1 MAVNDFIVNLVAG
14 LSKTKSK
21 QQIKSDAKSLG
32 DMKFVKLIGNLDMPK
47 TRKAIKA
54 QLKGLNN
61 LTFNITPNVNTK
73 GVQTATKQAINNAQ
87 RVANNNKVHLNFDTS
102 KQQLVN
108 QIKILGR
115 NNNKLFN
122 NHEMTAKYN
131 QLLNAA
137 NVAKSTGELKTL
149 RGELSAFK
157 TELVATNNAGMT
169 WGSKFKESVKSYTKF
184 FSGASLVYAISNQV
198 RNAATEAKTLDD
210 SLVNLQKVTDEI
222 SDRDALYKYFDK
234 SLSKAQELNVKVGSL
249 IDAVTELKKLGWD
262 LDDAELGAKWANI
275 LSNVGDVDIDTA
287 IGSIKTSIASF
298 DEIGGYG
305 NDQMDKKLEAYTD
318 LINNMSNKY
327 SIDAEG
333 LAESIRLSAGT
344 LTEAHMSIEQAATM
358 FATANKY
365 YNDPSYLGNTA
376 KIGSLRMRASS
387 GDTDAIEELQ
397 EMGEEVDDLAT
408 ATSNLREKLMAL
420 TGVDIMEDEHTF
432 KSYYDQ
438 LYEISQ
444 VMDKLDDT
452 SRANVLET
460 MFGKSRSAA
469 GAAILS
475 GMKESASAYED
486 AINSAGSATEEYQTW
501 MTSADAACQRFS
513 NTLTE
518 TYQSIINGN
527 TVRDLANLGSAV
539 LEFAN
544 NWGIVEGT
552 LKGVIALNL
561 GKFIATGGMALITA
575 TKQVE
580 QYGKALQMASN
591 VPNGNLS
598 ARFQALKSIAQATS
612 TLTTEQLRNVLATNT
627 LTQADRVRILQMQ
640 GMTKE
645 MALQKLAEMNLTQA
659 TNAQTAANTT
669 STASTFSLKAA
680 MTGLGATLKSVFL
693 SNPVGI
699 VLMGISLGVSAVTSA
714 VSKHNQAVEEAR
726 QKAKE
731 AADAANTLGDEIA
744 TLANKYIQLS
754 DAVKTDASAKEDLM
768 TTQTE
773 LLKKLGLEGESID
786 DLIAKYG
793 SLSNAIKQASID
805 SLKNQQTDLIAG
817 VNAAKE
823 ELMDVAKDNFWGT
836 NNIISASG
844 EEAVKAFKELEKA
857 GVIDSGSYG
866 TGGGQLVLIGDDT
879 VEGALENYKKL
890 EDAVNALRD
899 SEAFTADELSDNSL
913 FNSIY
918 SRYSEMKE
926 SVEAY
931 NSSIDNLNENLAQQ
945 TMLTALQGNELPKT
959 EEDFNKFKQEL
970 IDTAVAS
977 EQFIGNEKEITDA
990 INNYLSTV
998 PEFEGYY
1005 SIPLENELDK
1015 VDELLN
1021 QEDFSK
1027 TFTDTLAQVQALSD
1041 GLDQLDKIYADV
1053 YDKEDFDWSSI
1064 LNNDGFKEAFG
1075 NMTNVTEEYKNAYDD
1090 FIETIS
1096 NNPSDL
1102 SACQSAFDNLATAY
1116 IYNSDALKN
1125 VTEETKASTIAMLSQ
1140 MGVVNAAEV
1149 VNYRL
1154 GASESYAA
1162 DTGKDL
1168 ESATLSE
1175 ITAFAKEADMSDIT
1189 KASLAAY
1196 VIEKIHAASITIT
1209 TSADI
1214 NNLTALCSQLGVAGT
1229 ALAQFARL
1237 KAIAMDTSGKYTD
1250 GYKEYATTAA
1260 DQILQNAVNAAQTK
1274 YTPQFGG
1281 GSATSKAMDDAAKS
1295 AKKASDTAKETAQ
1308 TLDWIETKLKL
1319 ASKETEKL
1327 SKSFDKAFGMN
1338 QTRERYHA
1346 YISQIESEIHDN
1358 TTAAQVYQEK
1368 LNQIGL
1374 SYEWIAKIQS
1384 GAFSIDSITD
1394 ENLKTQISEYQ
1405 TYSDKLNSCYDT
1417 IESLEEERLQA
1428 SVNYAEKLI
1437 DSHEKE
1443 IDSINKLIDRRKAL
1457 VSLKEAFGLSASKS
1471 DLKYQQDQYEQEIDA
1486 LERQNKEIYD
1496 LMWTTTYGDE
1506 AWQKYNDQMIENTS
1520 SIQDL
1525 TQSLADLASE
1535 MANLPIDKY
1544 EKALDKISA
1553 KNDLLDAKLENATSD
1568 KVKSKII
1575 GSQLKLTRKK
1585 DNSAQS
1591 AAKTTQSNLNQ
1602 SVKDLKTATKKDNNI
1617 PVYNVDASG
1626 PNVKARTAVND
1637 YYKKVQ
1643 NYTKAKKQIPASLIS
1658 KISGDGYSTL
1668 SKACANYNAALVA
1681 NDTAQATAALSRE
1694 TIRQEL
1700 ADLAEQR
1707 ASLAKTTADFKV
1719 EKYDSKDEL
1728 YDAKLDNATS
1738 TSSKNKLIDR
1748 KISNINNRQS
1758 AYNTAVKTDNKNIK
1772 SAQKNISK
1780 IKSTKKNK
1788 KILASIKKAAKA
1800 GKRIS
1805 QSLLNKAAKLN
1816 DGGKLYDACI
1826 QYNAYLD
1833 AKEADKVT
1841 ADLYKE
1847 TAKQDKATLA
1857 KEKFD
1862 NIASKY
1868 DNKISS
1874 NEQKK
1879 TEINN
1884 RISLVEEFGG
1894 QANVS
1899 DYKSLISA
1907 ENGEYKKLIKEREE
1921 LRRNLEESVVN
1932 GSIKKGSDEWYDMV
1946 AKINDVTNAI
1956 DESIRSIKQYQNALR
1971 QLKWD
1976 TFDKSLETVKRV
1988 NSEADYYID
1997 LLSHKDMT
2005 NKDTGNFTEYGIA
2018 TIGLH
2023 KTNYDNYIAQAEA
2036 YQSEYDKIMKQ
2047 IEKGELS
2054 ASDENVIQRLRDL
2067 QDAHREAKKSA
2078 EDELESI
2085 NDLVKQGYE
2094 AQTDALSKLIEKY
2107 KKLKDSELDAY
2118 KYQKEI
2124 AEKTKQIA
2132 SLQKQL
2138 IPYSNNDTEE
2148 SRAQIQKLKVELENA
2163 KSDLKD
2169 TQYEKFISD
2178 TEDML
2183 DDLMTDYQKFIDE
2196 KLNDTN
2202 TILDEIKTL
2211 LGSDIIET
2219 IKGLDSNLTNDTKD
2233 QIGSSTTNGGDGG
2246 QAAKDYVHNTVTN
2259 DQNKVNS
2266 KTDTSS
2272 YDPAKEADIAKK
2284 KNGIAQKKKA
2294 INGQRQSFQNQIK
2307 ELESQL
2313 KQLYGEL
2320 NSIENKYQFEKSSTK
2335 NKDKLQDLKNNYI
2348 EKKSG
2353 LNAMIQD
2360 VTHNKDMLQQF
2371 IADLDKQSAQLDK
2384 DLASINGYEKGSEH
2398 IDKRQLAWTQEN
2410 KRELIYRAADG
2421 ALLTELNPGDKVFTN
2436 EMTENLWELAKT
2448 NPSLLYSSTNFVPKL
2463 PDIAKSACTSTIVEV
2478 GDIVMNSV
2486 NDPETFGRQL
2496 REEILKNGKTTQCI
2510 TEAVSAKQLG
2520 KNGVGNARLY
2530 K

>member
-1 MAVNDFIVNLVAG
+1 MIFKTMTNTSGKTGIQPNNFISGLFNGDLFKKQTFSLSEVLSTSDVDAIKAYNKQIDNCVTSQTAFNRTMLNTSKEAQNVVAAANGNKVALDGLTKSSKAAELGMKALAMAGNMLLIYALTSAVDIIYKCATASDRLAESAAQMGSEFVSTKSDISDYKTKIKELYQTINDDTSSYEDTYNARQELLKIQDEMIDKFGDEADAVKLVTDAINGQTDSLDTLTQDKWQETVNAFNSDRGKGWTEKVADAFANIGHGNNFQRMIDEMEDTEVTFHMIPMYGDDTYEEFSKKLKEDFGADITRTERDDAIT
-14 LSKTKSK
+14 LSGDLDTIYKQLLNIQTLAKGMGIDDTFLNDLGNQADETKSK
-21 QQIKSDAKSLG
+21 
-32 DMKFVKLIGNLDMPK
+32 LDEYQEMYSQHVLYDK
-47 TRKAIKA
+47 I
-54 QLKGLNN
+54 
-61 LTFNITPNVNTK
+61 FNSEDYEK
-73 GVQTATKQAINNAQ
+73 
-87 RVANNNKVHLNFDTS
+87 
-102 KQQLVN
+102 
-108 QIKILGR
+108 
-115 NNNKLFN
+115 
-122 NHEMTAKYN
+122 
-131 QLLNAA
+131 
-137 NVAKSTGELKTL
+137 
-149 RGELSAFK
+149 
-157 TELVATNNAGMT
+157 
-169 WGSKFKESVKSYTKF
+169 
-184 FSGASLVYAISNQV
+184 
-198 RNAATEAKTLDD
+198 
-210 SLVNLQKVTDEI
+210 
-222 SDRDALYKYFDK
+222 
-234 SLSKAQELNVKVGSL
+234 
-249 IDAVTELKKLGWD
+249 
-262 LDDAELGAKWANI
+262 
-275 LSNVGDVDIDTA
+275 
-287 IGSIKTSIASF
+287 SF
-298 DEIGGYG
+298 DEI
-305 NDQMDKKLEAYTD
+305 NKAYE
-318 LINNMSNKY
+318 KY
-327 SIDAEG
+327 QDAFASGDE
-333 LAESIRLSAGT
+333 ESIEKAKQNYAEIVQSATKG
-344 LTEAHMSIEQAATM
+344 LDDQSVIDYFNSM
-358 FATANKY
+358 Y
-365 YNDPSYLGNTA
+365 PD
-376 KIGSLRMRASS
+376 
-387 GDTDAIEELQ
+387 LQ
-397 EMGEEVDDLAT
+397 EVVGGWEFEVKFKAAVDDD
-408 ATSNLREKLMAL
+408 S
-420 TGVDIMEDEHTF
+420 
-432 KSYYDQ
+432 
-438 LYEISQ
+438 
-444 VMDKLDDT
+444 DDF
-452 SRANVLET
+452 E
-460 MFGKSRSAA
+460 
-469 GAAILS
+469 
-475 GMKESASAYED
+475 
-486 AINSAGSATEEYQTW
+486 
-501 MTSADAACQRFS
+501 
-513 NTLTE
+513 
-518 TYQSIINGN
+518 
-527 TVRDLANLGSAV
+527 
-539 LEFAN
+539 
-544 NWGIVEGT
+544 
-552 LKGVIALNL
+552 KGV
-561 GKFIATGGMALITA
+561 
-575 TKQVE
+575 Q
-580 QYGKALQMASN
+580 
-591 VPNGNLS
+591 
-598 ARFQALKSIAQATS
+598 
-612 TLTTEQLRNVLATNT
+612 
-627 LTQADRVRILQMQ
+627 
-640 GMTKE
+640 
-645 MALQKLAEMNLTQA
+645 
-659 TNAQTAANTT
+659 
-669 STASTFSLKAA
+669 
-680 MTGLGATLKSVFL
+680 
-693 SNPVGI
+693 
-699 VLMGISLGVSAVTSA
+699 
-714 VSKHNQAVEEAR
+714 
-726 QKAKE
+726 
-731 AADAANTLGDEIA
+731 
-744 TLANKYIQLS
+744 
-754 DAVKTDASAKEDLM
+754 
-768 TTQTE
+768 
-773 LLKKLGLEGESID
+773 
-786 DLIAKYG
+786 
-793 SLSNAIKQASID
+793 
-805 SLKNQQTDLIAG
+805 
-817 VNAAKE
+817 
-823 ELMDVAKDNFWGT
+823 
-836 NNIISASG
+836 
-844 EEAVKAFKELEKA
+844 
-857 GVIDSGSYG
+857 
-866 TGGGQLVLIGDDT
+866 
-879 VEGALENYKKL
+879 
-890 EDAVNALRD
+890 DAVNKFDTIEDIKNYNPKVATDEQKDAYLQLKQY
-899 SEAFTADELSDNSL
+899 ADEYGLTLDQLIDKLVQLGLLQSQSKSDLLNKLIPSKSSPTAGVASVLTDTMDGVDADEATKWVESLTEEEAKLANSKDFENALEEQKKKLNGASLSADDYAAAL
-913 FNSIY
+913 QAV
-918 SRYSEMKE
+918 K
-926 SVEAY
+926 
-931 NSSIDNLNENLAQQ
+931 DKQNENSEE
-945 TMLTALQGNELPKT
+945 TPISFT
-959 EEDFNKFKQEL
+959 E
-970 IDTAVAS
+970 
-977 EQFIGNEKEITDA
+977 A
-990 INNYLSTV
+990 IS
-998 PEFEGYY
+998 
-1005 SIPLENELDK
+1005 
-1015 VDELLN
+1015 
-1021 QEDFSK
+1021 
-1027 TFTDTLAQVQALSD
+1027 QVQALSE

-1053 YDKEDFDWSSI
+1053 YNKEDFDWSSI
-1064 LNNDGFKEAFG
+1064 LNNDDFKEQFG
-1075 NMTNVTEEYKNAYDD
+1075 SLKNTTEEYANAYNN
-1090 FIETIS
+1090 FIKTVS
-1096 NNPSDL
+1096 NSPSDL
-1102 SACQSAFDNLATAY
+1102 SACQSAFDNLASAY

-1125 VTEETKASTIAMLSQ
+1125 VTEETKTATVAMLEQ
-1140 MGVVNAAEV
+1140 MGVAN
-1149 VNYRL
+1149 
-1154 GASESYAA
+1154 ASEIVDYQLAASKEYAA
-1162 DTGKDL
+1162 QTGRDL
-1168 ESATLSE
+1168 KNATLE
-1175 ITAFAKEADMSDIT
+1175 ELVAFAQEADMSDVT
-1189 KASLAAY
+1189 KASLASYIA
-1196 VIEKIHAASITIT
+1196 EKIRAASITIT

-1214 NNLTALCSQLGVAGT
+1214 ANLTALCSQLGVAGT
-1229 ALAQFARL
+1229 ALQQFARL

-1260 DQILQNAVNAAQTK
+1260 DQILQNAVNKATNAYKPQVNYSGGASTK
-1274 YTPQFGG
+1274 
-1281 GSATSKAMDDAAKS
+1281 SAIDKANKAAKDS
-1295 AKKASDTAKETAQ
+1295 AKDAKETAQ
-1308 TLDWIETKLKL
+1308 DIDWIETKLKL

-1346 YISQIESEIHDN
+1346 YISQIESEIQDN

-1457 VSLKEAFGLSASKS
+1457 VSLKKTFGLSASKS

-1568 KVKSKII
+1568 KAKSKII

-1617 PVYNVDASG
+1617 SVYNVDASG

-1681 NDTAQATAALSRE
+1681 NDTAQETAALSRE

-1707 ASLAKTTADFKV
+1707 ASLAKTTADSKV

-1879 TEINN
+1879 TKINN
-1884 RISLVEEFGG
+1884 RISLVEEFGE

-1907 ENGEYKKLIKEREE
+1907 ENGEYKKLIKKREE

-1932 GSIKKGSDEWYDMV
+1932 GSIKKGSDEWYEMV
-1946 AKINDVTNAI
+1946 SAINEVTNAI

-1976 TFDKSLETVKRV
+1976 TFDKSMETVKRV

-2005 NKDTGNFTEYGIA
+2005 DKDTGNFTEYGIA

-2067 QDAHREAKKSA
+2067 QNAHREAKKSA

-2107 KKLKDSELDAY
+2107 KKLKDSELEAY

-2138 IPYSNNDTEE
+2138 TAYTGNNSEE
-2148 SRAQIQKLKVELENA
+2148 SRATIQKLKVELENA

-2183 DDLMTDYQKFIDE
+2183 DDLISDYQEFIDE
-2196 KLNDTN
+2196 KINDTN
-2202 TILDEIKTL
+2202 TILDSIKEL
-2211 LGSDIIET
+2211 LGGNDGIIAT
-2219 IKGLDSNLTNDTKD
+2219 LKSLDSTLTNTTKD
-2233 QIGSSTTNGGDGG
+2233 QIDSSTTNGGDGG
-2246 QAAKDYVHNTVTN
+2246 QGAKDYVNNTVTN
-2259 DQNKVNS
+2259 DRNTINS
-2266 KTDTSS
+2266 SPKTGLLRPTAVGTITLDNSLES
-2272 YDPAKEADIAKK
+2272 KK
-2284 KNGIAQKKKA
+2284 KNTTSIDDKLKNEKKA
-2294 INGQRQSFQNQIK
+2294 VKDAINSGKSRSKKLTDKENQ
-2307 ELESQL
+2307 E
-2313 KQLYGEL
+2313 
-2320 NSIENKYQFEKSSTK
+2320 
-2335 NKDKLQDLKNNYI
+2335 
-2348 EKKSG
+2348 
-2353 LNAMIQD
+2353 
-2360 VTHNKDMLQQF
+2360 H
-2371 IADLDKQSAQLDK
+2371 ADLWKYIVKNYGRTPTNKMYKKLGDILGVKTDDTVTSKQKTAILNRMK
-2384 DLASINGYEKGSEH
+2384 FNGYKKGSEH
-2398 IDKRQLAWTQEN
+2398 IDKSQLAWTQED
-2410 KRELIYRAADG
+2410 KREMIYRASDG
-2421 ALLTELNPGDKVFTN
+2421 AVLTKLNPGDKVFTN
-2436 EMTENLWELAKT
+2436 EMTENLWKMAQM
-2448 NPSLLYSSTNFVPKL
+2448 NPSLLTSGINYMPNL
-2463 PDIAKSACTSTIVEV
+2463 PEITKSAGTYTIVEV
-2478 GDIVMNSV
+2478 GDIVMNGV
-2486 NDPETFGRQL
+2486 NDVETFGRQL
-2496 REEILKNGKTTQCI
+2496 REEILRNGKTTQCI

-2520 KNGVGNARLY
+2520 KNRNSIGNARLY

>member
-1 MAVNDFIVNLVAG
+1 MIFKTMTNTSGKTGIQPNNFISG
-14 LSKTKSK
+14 LFNGDLFKK
-21 QQIKSDAKSLG
+21 QTFSLSEVLSTSDV
-32 DMKFVKLIGNLDMPK
+32 D
-47 TRKAIKA
+47 AIKA
-54 QLKGLNN
+54 YNKQIDNCV
-61 LTFNITPNVNTK
+61 TS
-73 GVQTATKQAINNAQ
+73 QTAFNRTMLNTSKEAQNVVAAANGNKVALDGLTKSSKAAELGMKALAMAGNMLLIYALTSAVDIIYKCATASDRLAESAAQMGSEFVSTKSDISDYKTKIKELYQTINDDTSSYEDTYNARQELLKIQDEMIDKFGDEADAVKLVTDAINGQTDSLDTLTQDKWQETVNAFNSDRGKGWTEKVADAFANIGHGNNFQ
-87 RVANNNKVHLNFDTS
+87 RMIDEMEDTEVTFHMIPMYGDDTYEEFS
-102 KQQLVN
+102 K
-108 QIKILGR
+108 
-115 NNNKLFN
+115 KLKEDFGADITRT
-122 NHEMTAKYN
+122 ERDDAITLSGDLDTIYK
-131 QLLNAA
+131 QLLNIQTLAKGMGIDDTFLNDLGNQA
-137 NVAKSTGELKTL
+137 DEAKSK
-149 RGELSAFK
+149 
-157 TELVATNNAGMT
+157 
-169 WGSKFKESVKSYTKF
+169 
-184 FSGASLVYAISNQV
+184 
-198 RNAATEAKTLDD
+198 LDEYQEMY
-210 SLVNLQKVTDEI
+210 SQHV
-222 SDRDALYKYFDK
+222 LYDK
-234 SLSKAQELNVKVGSL
+234 IFNSEDYEK
-249 IDAVTELKKLGWD
+249 
-262 LDDAELGAKWANI
+262 
-275 LSNVGDVDIDTA
+275 
-287 IGSIKTSIASF
+287 SF
-298 DEIGGYG
+298 DEI
-305 NDQMDKKLEAYTD
+305 NKAYE
-318 LINNMSNKY
+318 KY
-327 SIDAEG
+327 QDAFASGDE
-333 LAESIRLSAGT
+333 ESIEKAKQNYAEIVQSATKG
-344 LTEAHMSIEQAATM
+344 LDDQSVIDYFNSM
-358 FATANKY
+358 Y
-365 YNDPSYLGNTA
+365 PD
-376 KIGSLRMRASS
+376 
-387 GDTDAIEELQ
+387 LQ
-397 EMGEEVDDLAT
+397 EVVGGWEFEVKFKAAVDDD
-408 ATSNLREKLMAL
+408 S
-420 TGVDIMEDEHTF
+420 
-432 KSYYDQ
+432 
-438 LYEISQ
+438 
-444 VMDKLDDT
+444 DDF
-452 SRANVLET
+452 E
-460 MFGKSRSAA
+460 
-469 GAAILS
+469 
-475 GMKESASAYED
+475 
-486 AINSAGSATEEYQTW
+486 
-501 MTSADAACQRFS
+501 
-513 NTLTE
+513 
-518 TYQSIINGN
+518 
-527 TVRDLANLGSAV
+527 
-539 LEFAN
+539 
-544 NWGIVEGT
+544 
-552 LKGVIALNL
+552 KGV
-561 GKFIATGGMALITA
+561 
-575 TKQVE
+575 Q
-580 QYGKALQMASN
+580 
-591 VPNGNLS
+591 
-598 ARFQALKSIAQATS
+598 
-612 TLTTEQLRNVLATNT
+612 
-627 LTQADRVRILQMQ
+627 
-640 GMTKE
+640 
-645 MALQKLAEMNLTQA
+645 
-659 TNAQTAANTT
+659 
-669 STASTFSLKAA
+669 
-680 MTGLGATLKSVFL
+680 
-693 SNPVGI
+693 
-699 VLMGISLGVSAVTSA
+699 
-714 VSKHNQAVEEAR
+714 
-726 QKAKE
+726 
-731 AADAANTLGDEIA
+731 
-744 TLANKYIQLS
+744 
-754 DAVKTDASAKEDLM
+754 
-768 TTQTE
+768 
-773 LLKKLGLEGESID
+773 
-786 DLIAKYG
+786 
-793 SLSNAIKQASID
+793 
-805 SLKNQQTDLIAG
+805 
-817 VNAAKE
+817 
-823 ELMDVAKDNFWGT
+823 
-836 NNIISASG
+836 
-844 EEAVKAFKELEKA
+844 
-857 GVIDSGSYG
+857 
-866 TGGGQLVLIGDDT
+866 
-879 VEGALENYKKL
+879 
-890 EDAVNALRD
+890 DAVNKFDTIEDIKNYNPKVATDEQKDAYLQLKQY
-899 SEAFTADELSDNSL
+899 ADEYGLTLDQLIDKLVQLGLLQSQSKSDLLNKLIPSKSSPTAGVASVLTDTMDGVDADEATKWVESLTEEEAKLANSKDFENALEEQKKKLNGASLSADDYAAAL
-913 FNSIY
+913 QAV
-918 SRYSEMKE
+918 K
-926 SVEAY
+926 
-931 NSSIDNLNENLAQQ
+931 DKQNENS
-945 TMLTALQGNELPKT
+945 
-959 EEDFNKFKQEL
+959 EETP
-970 IDTAVAS
+970 IS
-977 EQFIGNEKEITDA
+977 STD
-990 INNYLSTV
+990 I
-998 PEFEGYY
+998 
-1005 SIPLENELDK
+1005 
-1015 VDELLN
+1015 
-1021 QEDFSK
+1021 
-1027 TFTDTLAQVQALSD
+1027 LAQVQALST

-1260 DQILQNAVNAAQTK
+1260 DQILQNAVNAAQIK

-1346 YISQIESEIHDN
+1346 YISQIESEIQDN

-1457 VSLKEAFGLSASKS
+1457 VSLKETFGLSASKS

-1568 KVKSKII
+1568 KAKSKII

-1602 SVKDLKTATKKDNNI
+1602 SVKDLRTATKKDNNI
-1617 PVYNVDASG
+1617 SVYNVDALG

-1668 SKACANYNAALVA
+1668 SKVCANYNAALVA
-1681 NDTAQATAALSRE
+1681 NDTAQETAALSRE

-1707 ASLAKTTADFKV
+1707 ASLAKTTADSKV

-2005 NKDTGNFTEYGIA
+2005 DKDTGNFTEYGIA
-2018 TIGLH
+2018 AIGLH
-2023 KTNYDNYIAQAEA
+2023 KTNYDSYIAQAEA

-2183 DDLMTDYQKFIDE
+2183 DDLMSDYQEFIDE
-2196 KLNDTN
+2196 KINDTN
-2202 TILDEIKTL
+2202 TILDSIKEL
-2211 LGSDIIET
+2211 LGGNDGIIAT
-2219 IKGLDSNLTNDTKD
+2219 LKSLDSSLTNTTKD
-2233 QIGSSTTNGGDGG
+2233 QIDSSTTNGGDGG
-2246 QAAKDYVHNTVTN
+2246 QGAKDYVNNTVTN
-2259 DQNKVNS
+2259 DRNTINS
-2266 KTDTSS
+2266 SHKTGLLRPTAVGTITLDNSLES
-2272 YDPAKEADIAKK
+2272 KK
-2284 KNGIAQKKKA
+2284 KNTTSIDDKLKTEKKA
-2294 INGQRQSFQNQIK
+2294 VKDAINSGKSRSK
-2307 ELESQL
+2307 KLTD
-2313 KQLYGEL
+2313 K
-2320 NSIENKYQFEKSSTK
+2320 ENKE
-2335 NKDKLQDLKNNYI
+2335 
-2348 EKKSG
+2348 
-2353 LNAMIQD
+2353 
-2360 VTHNKDMLQQF
+2360 H
-2371 IADLDKQSAQLDK
+2371 ADLWKYIVKNYGRTPTNKMYKKLGGILGVKTDDTVTSKQKTAILNRMK
-2384 DLASINGYEKGSEH
+2384 FNGYKKGSEH
-2398 IDKRQLAWTQEN
+2398 IDKSQLAWTQEN

-2436 EMTENLWELAKT
+2436 EMTENLWKMAQM
-2448 NPSLLYSSTNFVPKL
+2448 NPSLLTSGINYMPNL
-2463 PDIAKSACTSTIVEV
+2463 PEITKSAGTSTIVEV
-2478 GDIVMNSV
+2478 GDIVMNGV
-2486 NDPETFGRQL
+2486 NDVETFGRQL
-2496 REEILKNGKTTQCI
+2496 REEILRNGKTTQCI

>member
-1 MAVNDFIVNLVAG
+1 MTFKTWINDLRDVQSVINNISNTRVIIDGATGLLNTSSLKEMSSAVSG
-14 LSKTKSK
+14 LSKEQALLVLSTKNLNAA
-21 QQIKSDAKSLG
+21 QQEQVLLAAGIISSENSITASAISQALAKTQLSATEKEALLTKLGLIDATTGEAIANATCTKEELLKALATKG
-32 DMKFVKLIGNLDMPK
+32 IIGADADAIISSIGLTSANSAQAISFDLL
-47 TRKAIKA
+47 TASIWANIKA
-54 QLKGLNN
+54 LGKWLITNHVGWAILGGTAIFGLVKAYDALTDSVEEVEERTENLLESYNSAISEANSNAKTIESLADRYETLSKGVNN
-61 LTFNITPNVNTK
+61 LGENVS
-73 GVQTATKQAINNAQ
+73 
-87 RVANNNKVHLNFDTS
+87 LTS
-102 KQQLVN
+102 DEYSEYNDIVN
-108 QIKILGR
+108 QIADMFPTLITGYTDEGNAILSLKGNVEKLRDAYKEAQTEAYNLLIVSGEDSDGNDIISNYKNQINGKESSLSKTSSYINGEGGAKDAIDIITRLTGTLTPDEFRDTYNELYEQYKNIWNSDKIQDALKSSGFEELSHAP
-115 NNNKLFN
+115 KWGEL
-122 NHEMTAKYN
+122 TSDDLAK
-131 QLLNAA
+131 
-137 NVAKSTGELKTL
+137 VKSTAQATIQTYKAEIDSQLKNVDTLANAYLMTNEDYSKLNEQSQTAASLIVNSITEDIANGFKTKEDVGAYVANIASKIRDNPDLNKSLVDLFTEDFSSMSVDEVKSKLDGYINTIAKVLNEDPVELKIRLGFDDYDDVEPLKTKVQGFL
-149 RGELSAFK
+149 KDEFDDKVGELS
-157 TELVATNNAGMT
+157 
-169 WGSKFKESVKSYTKF
+169 
-184 FSGASLVYAISNQV
+184 
-198 RNAATEAKTLDD
+198 LDD
-210 SLVNLQKVTDEI
+210 LQV
-222 SDRDALYKYFDK
+222 
-234 SLSKAQELNVKVGSL
+234 
-249 IDAVTELKKLGWD
+249 
-262 LDDAELGAKWANI
+262 
-275 LSNVGDVDIDTA
+275 
-287 IGSIKTSIASF
+287 AS
-298 DEIGGYG
+298 
-305 NDQMDKKLEAYTD
+305 KLE
-318 LINNMSNKY
+318 I
-327 SIDAEG
+327 
-333 LAESIRLSAGT
+333 
-344 LTEAHMSIEQAATM
+344 
-358 FATANKY
+358 
-365 YNDPSYLGNTA
+365 P
-376 KIGSLRMRASS
+376 
-387 GDTDAIEELQ
+387 
-397 EMGEEVDDLAT
+397 
-408 ATSNLREKLMAL
+408 
-420 TGVDIMEDEHTF
+420 
-432 KSYYDQ
+432 
-438 LYEISQ
+438 
-444 VMDKLDDT
+444 
-452 SRANVLET
+452 
-460 MFGKSRSAA
+460 
-469 GAAILS
+469 
-475 GMKESASAYED
+475 
-486 AINSAGSATEEYQTW
+486 
-501 MTSADAACQRFS
+501 
-513 NTLTE
+513 
-518 TYQSIINGN
+518 
-527 TVRDLANLGSAV
+527 
-539 LEFAN
+539 
-544 NWGIVEGT
+544 EGT
-552 LKGVIALNL
+552 LLSWDELKQKIEE
-561 GKFIATGGMALITA
+561 
-575 TKQVE
+575 TK
-580 QYGKALQMASN
+580 
-591 VPNGNLS
+591 
-598 ARFQALKSIAQATS
+598 
-612 TLTTEQLRNVLATNT
+612 
-627 LTQADRVRILQMQ
+627 
-640 GMTKE
+640 
-645 MALQKLAEMNLTQA
+645 
-659 TNAQTAANTT
+659 
-669 STASTFSLKAA
+669 
-680 MTGLGATLKSVFL
+680 
-693 SNPVGI
+693 
-699 VLMGISLGVSAVTSA
+699 
-714 VSKHNQAVEEAR
+714 
-726 QKAKE
+726 
-731 AADAANTLGDEIA
+731 
-744 TLANKYIQLS
+744 
-754 DAVKTDASAKEDLM
+754 
-768 TTQTE
+768 
-773 LLKKLGLEGESID
+773 
-786 DLIAKYG
+786 
-793 SLSNAIKQASID
+793 
-805 SLKNQQTDLIAG
+805 
-817 VNAAKE
+817 NAASE
-823 ELMDVAKDNFWGT
+823 ET
-836 NNIISASG
+836 PISS
-844 EEAVKAFKELEKA
+844 
-857 GVIDSGSYG
+857 
-866 TGGGQLVLIGDDT
+866 
-879 VEGALENYKKL
+879 
-890 EDAVNALRD
+890 
-899 SEAFTADELSDNSL
+899 
-913 FNSIY
+913 
-918 SRYSEMKE
+918 
-926 SVEAY
+926 
-931 NSSIDNLNENLAQQ
+931 
-945 TMLTALQGNELPKT
+945 
-959 EEDFNKFKQEL
+959 
-970 IDTAVAS
+970 
-977 EQFIGNEKEITDA
+977 TD
-990 INNYLSTV
+990 I
-998 PEFEGYY
+998 
-1005 SIPLENELDK
+1005 
-1015 VDELLN
+1015 
-1021 QEDFSK
+1021 
-1027 TFTDTLAQVQALSD
+1027 LAQVQALST

-1308 TLDWIETKLKL
+1308 DIDWIETKLKL

-1346 YISQIESEIHDN
+1346 YISQIESEIQDN

-1457 VSLKEAFGLSASKS
+1457 VSLKETFGLSASKS

-1568 KVKSKII
+1568 KAKSKII

-1617 PVYNVDASG
+1617 SVYNVDASG

-1681 NDTAQATAALSRE
+1681 NDTAQETAALSRE

-1707 ASLAKTTADFKV
+1707 ASLAKTTADSKV

-2005 NKDTGNFTEYGIA
+2005 DKDTGNFTEYGIA
-2018 TIGLH
+2018 AIGLH
-2023 KTNYDNYIAQAEA
+2023 KTNYDSYIAQAEA

-2183 DDLMTDYQKFIDE
+2183 DDLMSDYQEFIDE
-2196 KLNDTN
+2196 KINDTN
-2202 TILDEIKTL
+2202 TILDSIKEL
-2211 LGSDIIET
+2211 LGGNDGIIAT
-2219 IKGLDSNLTNDTKD
+2219 LKSLDSSLTNTTKD
-2233 QIGSSTTNGGDGG
+2233 QIDSSTTNGGDGG
-2246 QAAKDYVHNTVTN
+2246 QGAKDYVNNTVTN
-2259 DQNKVNS
+2259 DRNTINS
-2266 KTDTSS
+2266 SHKTGLLRPTAVGTITLDNSLES
-2272 YDPAKEADIAKK
+2272 KK
-2284 KNGIAQKKKA
+2284 KNTTSIDDKLKTEKKA
-2294 INGQRQSFQNQIK
+2294 VKDAINSGKSRSK
-2307 ELESQL
+2307 KLTD
-2313 KQLYGEL
+2313 K
-2320 NSIENKYQFEKSSTK
+2320 ENKE
-2335 NKDKLQDLKNNYI
+2335 
-2348 EKKSG
+2348 
-2353 LNAMIQD
+2353 
-2360 VTHNKDMLQQF
+2360 H
-2371 IADLDKQSAQLDK
+2371 ADLWKYIVKNYGRTPTNKMYKKLGGILGVKTDDTVTSKQKTAILNRMK
-2384 DLASINGYEKGSEH
+2384 FNGYKKGSEH
-2398 IDKRQLAWTQEN
+2398 IDKSQLAWTQEN

-2436 EMTENLWELAKT
+2436 EMTENLWKMAQM
-2448 NPSLLYSSTNFVPKL
+2448 NPSLLTSGINYMPNL
-2463 PDIAKSACTSTIVEV
+2463 PEITKSAGTSTIVEV
-2478 GDIVMNSV
+2478 GDIVMNGV
-2486 NDPETFGRQL
+2486 NDVETFGRQL
-2496 REEILKNGKTTQCI
+2496 REEILRNGKTTQCI

>member
-222 SDRDALYKYFDK
+222 SDRDALYKYFNK

-580 QYGKALQMASN
+580 QYGKALQKASN

-805 SLKNQQTDLIAG
+805 SLKNQQIDLIAG

-977 EQFIGNEKEITDA
+977 KQFIGNEKEITDA

-1005 SIPLENELDK
+1005 SIPLKNELDK

-1064 LNNDGFKEAFG
+1064 LNNEDFKKQFG
-1075 NMTNVTEEYKNAYDD
+1075 ELGSVYDD
-1090 FIETIS
+1090 FIKTIANS
-1096 NNPSDL
+1096 PSDL
-1102 SACQSAFDNLATAY
+1102 GACQSAFNKLTTEY
-1116 IYNSDALKN
+1116 INNSDVMKN
-1125 VTEETKASTIAMLSQ
+1125 LTEDTKAGTVAMLEQ
-1140 MGVVNAAEV
+1140 MGVANAEEMVEARLAAQKYATANGCIDLANATWEEISALIAEGNASQETQQYLANLALSKIDVNNIKLDTKADVDNIVAIANAA
-1149 VNYRL
+1149 
-1154 GASESYAA
+1154 GASAA
-1162 DTGKDL
+1162 Q
-1168 ESATLSE
+1168 
-1175 ITAFAKEADMSDIT
+1175 I
-1189 KASLAAY
+1189 AAL
-1196 VIEKIHAASITIT
+1196 K
-1209 TSADI
+1209 
-1214 NNLTALCSQLGVAGT
+1214 T
-1229 ALAQFARL
+1229 ALASLSNANITKWDDANKGGGMGSTNLMNPAKLNTPSSGNSKIDQFA
-1237 KAIAMDTSGKYTD
+1237 KQQQAQKTKDAVQDATDTLAKTLDDIKNGAYNLDASNF
-1250 GYKEYATTAA
+1250 YA
-1260 DQILQNAVNAAQTK
+1260 N
-1274 YTPQFGG
+1274 YSG
-1281 GSATSKAMDDAAKS
+1281 GSATSKAVNDAAKA
-1295 AKKASDTAKETAQ
+1295 AKDAAKDVKEAVAETF
-1308 TLDWIETKLKL
+1308 DFIENGINR
-1319 ASKETEKL
+1319 
-1327 SKSFDKAFGMN
+1327 FDKAFSKLEDKVDKTSSSFTSRLN
-1338 QTRERYHA
+1338 A
-1346 YISQIESEIHDN
+1346 YKEALNAATFGIELLTDDYNKYMQKANEVGLNEDIASAVRGGASNIWDYSDDTVKQQIKDYQN
-1358 TTAAQVYQEK
+1358 WYDKAQDCLDKIDELKDKQLELTQASIELLITQYEK
-1368 LNQIGL
+1368 LSTKVENANDRM
-1374 SYEWIAKIQS
+1374 EKWI
-1384 GAFSIDSITD
+1384 
-1394 ENLKTQISEYQ
+1394 
-1405 TYSDKLNSCYDT
+1405 
-1417 IESLEEERLQA
+1417 
-1428 SVNYAEKLI
+1428 
-1437 DSHEKE
+1437 
-1443 IDSINKLIDRRKAL
+1443 
-1457 VSLKEAFGLSASKS
+1457 SLKESWGFSANTKNYNSMNKNIQKQIDYINKQDEQLKLLQKTVTKGS
-1471 DLKYQQDQYEQEIDA
+1471 EAWYEYNERIDSNKASLIDLKQQMQ
-1486 LERQNKEIYD
+1486 
-1496 LMWTTTYGDE
+1496 
-1506 AWQKYNDQMIENTS
+1506 
-1520 SIQDL
+1520 
-1525 TQSLADLASE
+1525 
-1535 MANLPIDKY
+1535 
-1544 EKALDKISA
+1544 
-1553 KNDLLDAKLENATSD
+1553 ENAT
-1568 KVKSKII
+1568 
-1575 GSQLKLTRKK
+1575 
-1585 DNSAQS
+1585 
-1591 AAKTTQSNLNQ
+1591 AAAEL
-1602 SVKDLKTATKKDNNI
+1602 
-1617 PVYNVDASG
+1617 
-1626 PNVKARTAVND
+1626 
-1637 YYKKVQ
+1637 
-1643 NYTKAKKQIPASLIS
+1643 AK
-1658 KISGDGYSTL
+1658 
-1668 SKACANYNAALVA
+1668 
-1681 NDTAQATAALSRE
+1681 ATA
-1694 TIRQEL
+1694 
-1700 ADLAEQR
+1700 DK
-1707 ASLAKTTADFKV
+1707 KT
-1719 EKYDSKDEL
+1719 EKYDSQDEL
-1728 YDAKLDNATS
+1728 YDAKIDNATS
-1738 TSSKNKLIDR
+1738 AKTKNKLINK
-1748 KISNINNRQS
+1748 KISNITKRQNI
-1758 AYNTAVKTDNKNIK
+1758 YNSVVTTDNKNLK
-1772 SAQKNISK
+1772 SVKKTIGK
-1780 IKSTKKNK
+1780 FKSTKENK
-1788 KILASIKKAAKA
+1788 KVLASIKKAAKA
-1800 GKRIS
+1800 DKRIS
-1805 QSLLNKAAKLN
+1805 QSLLDKASKLN
-1816 DGGKLYDACI
+1816 DNGKLYNACV
-1826 QYNAYLD
+1826 QYNAYWD
-1833 AKEADKVT
+1833 AKQSDKAT

-1847 TAKQDKATLA
+1847 TAKQDKADLA

-1862 NIASKY
+1862 NISSDY

-1879 TEINN
+1879 TALNN
-1884 RISLVEEFGG
+1884 KISLAQEQGK
-1894 QANVS
+1894 QISAAY
-1899 DYKSLISA
+1899 YKSLISS
-1907 ENGEYKKLIKEREE
+1907 EKGEKNKLIKERKD
-1921 LRRNLEESVVN
+1921 LQKSLNDAVIK
-1932 GSIKKGSDEWYDMV
+1932 GSIKKGSDEWHEMV
-1946 AKINDVTNAI
+1946 SAINEVTNAI
-1956 DESIRSIKQYQNALR
+1956 DESTQSIVEYQNALR

-1976 TFDKSLETVKRV
+1976 AFDKSMETVKRI
-1988 NSEADYYID
+1988 NSENDYYID
-1997 LLSHKDMT
+1997 LMSHKDMT
-2005 NKDTGNFTEYGIA
+2005 DKDTGNFTKYGTA

-2023 KTNYDNYIAQAEA
+2023 KTNYDNYLAQADE
-2036 YQSEYDKIMKQ
+2036 YQREYNKIMRQ

-2054 ASDENVIQRLRDL
+2054 LSDENVIQRLRDL
-2067 QDAHREAKKSA
+2067 QDAHRDAKKSA
-2078 EDELESI
+2078 EDELQSI
-2085 NDLVKQGYE
+2085 QDLVKQGYE
-2094 AQTDALSKLIEKY
+2094 AQTDALSELIDKY
-2107 KKLKDSELDAY
+2107 KKLKDSELEAY

-2124 AEKTKQIA
+2124 AEKTKTIA

-2138 IPYSNNDTEE
+2138 TAYNGNDSEE
-2148 SRAQIQKLKVELENA
+2148 SRAQIQKLKVQLEEA

-2360 VTHNKDMLQQF
+2360 LTHNKDVLQQF

-2421 ALLTELNPGDKVFTN
+2421 AVLTKLNPGDKVFTN
-2436 EMTENLWELAKT
+2436 EMTENLWKMAQM
-2448 NPSLLYSSTNFVPKL
+2448 NPAQMGITSQFTKL
-2463 PDIAKSACTSTIVEV
+2463 PDMSRNVSNSGNTTIQI
-2478 GDIVMNSV
+2478 GDIKMEGV
-2486 NDPETFGRQL
+2486 NDVETFGRQL
-2496 REEILKNGKTTQCI
+2496 REEILRNGKTTQCI

-2520 KNGVGNARLY
+2520 KNGIGNARLY

>member
-1 MAVNDFIVNLVAG
+1 MTFKTWINDLRDVQSVINNISNTRVIIDGATGLLNTSSLKEMSSAVSG
-14 LSKTKSK
+14 LSKEQALLVLSTKNLNAA
-21 QQIKSDAKSLG
+21 QQEQVLLAAGIISSENSITASAISQALAKTQLSATEKEALLTKLGLIDATTGEAIANATCTKEELLKALATKG
-32 DMKFVKLIGNLDMPK
+32 IIGADADAIISSIGLTSANSAQAISFDLL
-47 TRKAIKA
+47 TASIWANIKA
-54 QLKGLNN
+54 LGKWLITNPVGWAILGGTAIFGLVKAYDALTDSVEEVEERTENLLESYNSAISEANSNAKTIESLADRYETLSKGVNN
-61 LTFNITPNVNTK
+61 LGENVS
-73 GVQTATKQAINNAQ
+73 
-87 RVANNNKVHLNFDTS
+87 LTS
-102 KQQLVN
+102 DEYSEYNDIVN
-108 QIKILGR
+108 QIADMFPTLITGYTDEGNAILSLKGNVEKLRDAYKEAQTEAYNLLIVSGEDSDGNDIISNYKNQINGKESSLSKTSSYINGEGGAKDAIDIITRLTGTLTPDEFRDTYNELYEQYKNIWNSDKIQDALKSSGFEELSHAP
-115 NNNKLFN
+115 KWGEL
-122 NHEMTAKYN
+122 TSDDLAK
-131 QLLNAA
+131 
-137 NVAKSTGELKTL
+137 VKSTAQATIQTYKAEIDSQLKNVDTLANAYLMTNEDYSKLNEQSQTAASLIVNSITEDIANGFKTKEDVGAYVANIASKIRDNPDLNKSLVDLFTEDFSSMSVDEVKSKLDGYINTIAKVLNEDPVELKIRLGFDDYDDVEPLKTKVQGFL
-149 RGELSAFK
+149 KDEFDDKVGELS
-157 TELVATNNAGMT
+157 
-169 WGSKFKESVKSYTKF
+169 
-184 FSGASLVYAISNQV
+184 
-198 RNAATEAKTLDD
+198 LDD
-210 SLVNLQKVTDEI
+210 LQV
-222 SDRDALYKYFDK
+222 
-234 SLSKAQELNVKVGSL
+234 
-249 IDAVTELKKLGWD
+249 
-262 LDDAELGAKWANI
+262 
-275 LSNVGDVDIDTA
+275 
-287 IGSIKTSIASF
+287 AS
-298 DEIGGYG
+298 
-305 NDQMDKKLEAYTD
+305 KLE
-318 LINNMSNKY
+318 I
-327 SIDAEG
+327 
-333 LAESIRLSAGT
+333 
-344 LTEAHMSIEQAATM
+344 
-358 FATANKY
+358 
-365 YNDPSYLGNTA
+365 P
-376 KIGSLRMRASS
+376 
-387 GDTDAIEELQ
+387 
-397 EMGEEVDDLAT
+397 
-408 ATSNLREKLMAL
+408 
-420 TGVDIMEDEHTF
+420 
-432 KSYYDQ
+432 
-438 LYEISQ
+438 
-444 VMDKLDDT
+444 
-452 SRANVLET
+452 
-460 MFGKSRSAA
+460 
-469 GAAILS
+469 
-475 GMKESASAYED
+475 
-486 AINSAGSATEEYQTW
+486 
-501 MTSADAACQRFS
+501 
-513 NTLTE
+513 
-518 TYQSIINGN
+518 
-527 TVRDLANLGSAV
+527 
-539 LEFAN
+539 
-544 NWGIVEGT
+544 EGT
-552 LKGVIALNL
+552 LLSWDELKQKIEE
-561 GKFIATGGMALITA
+561 
-575 TKQVE
+575 TK
-580 QYGKALQMASN
+580 
-591 VPNGNLS
+591 
-598 ARFQALKSIAQATS
+598 
-612 TLTTEQLRNVLATNT
+612 
-627 LTQADRVRILQMQ
+627 
-640 GMTKE
+640 
-645 MALQKLAEMNLTQA
+645 
-659 TNAQTAANTT
+659 
-669 STASTFSLKAA
+669 
-680 MTGLGATLKSVFL
+680 
-693 SNPVGI
+693 
-699 VLMGISLGVSAVTSA
+699 
-714 VSKHNQAVEEAR
+714 
-726 QKAKE
+726 
-731 AADAANTLGDEIA
+731 
-744 TLANKYIQLS
+744 
-754 DAVKTDASAKEDLM
+754 
-768 TTQTE
+768 
-773 LLKKLGLEGESID
+773 
-786 DLIAKYG
+786 
-793 SLSNAIKQASID
+793 
-805 SLKNQQTDLIAG
+805 
-817 VNAAKE
+817 NAASE
-823 ELMDVAKDNFWGT
+823 ET
-836 NNIISASG
+836 PISS
-844 EEAVKAFKELEKA
+844 
-857 GVIDSGSYG
+857 
-866 TGGGQLVLIGDDT
+866 
-879 VEGALENYKKL
+879 
-890 EDAVNALRD
+890 
-899 SEAFTADELSDNSL
+899 
-913 FNSIY
+913 
-918 SRYSEMKE
+918 
-926 SVEAY
+926 
-931 NSSIDNLNENLAQQ
+931 
-945 TMLTALQGNELPKT
+945 
-959 EEDFNKFKQEL
+959 
-970 IDTAVAS
+970 
-977 EQFIGNEKEITDA
+977 TD
-990 INNYLSTV
+990 I
-998 PEFEGYY
+998 
-1005 SIPLENELDK
+1005 
-1015 VDELLN
+1015 
-1021 QEDFSK
+1021 
-1027 TFTDTLAQVQALSD
+1027 LAQVQALST

-1308 TLDWIETKLKL
+1308 DIDWIETKLKL

-1346 YISQIESEIHDN
+1346 YISQIESEIQDN

-1457 VSLKEAFGLSASKS
+1457 VSLKETFGLSASKS

-1568 KVKSKII
+1568 KAKSKII

-1617 PVYNVDASG
+1617 SVYNVDASG

-1681 NDTAQATAALSRE
+1681 NDTAQETAALSRE

-1707 ASLAKTTADFKV
+1707 ASLAKTTADSKV

-2005 NKDTGNFTEYGIA
+2005 DKDTGNFTEYGIA
-2018 TIGLH
+2018 AIGLH
-2023 KTNYDNYIAQAEA
+2023 KTNYDSYIAQAEA

-2183 DDLMTDYQKFIDE
+2183 DDLMSDYQEFIDE
-2196 KLNDTN
+2196 KINDTN
-2202 TILDEIKTL
+2202 TILDSIKEL
-2211 LGSDIIET
+2211 LGGNDGIIAT
-2219 IKGLDSNLTNDTKD
+2219 LKSLDSSLTNTTKD
-2233 QIGSSTTNGGDGG
+2233 QIDSSTTNGGDGG
-2246 QAAKDYVHNTVTN
+2246 QGAKDYVNNTVTN
-2259 DQNKVNS
+2259 DRNTINS
-2266 KTDTSS
+2266 SHKTGLLRPTAVGTITLDNSLES
-2272 YDPAKEADIAKK
+2272 KK
-2284 KNGIAQKKKA
+2284 KNTTSIDDKLKTEKKA
-2294 INGQRQSFQNQIK
+2294 VKDAINSGKSRSK
-2307 ELESQL
+2307 KLTD
-2313 KQLYGEL
+2313 K
-2320 NSIENKYQFEKSSTK
+2320 ENKE
-2335 NKDKLQDLKNNYI
+2335 
-2348 EKKSG
+2348 
-2353 LNAMIQD
+2353 
-2360 VTHNKDMLQQF
+2360 H
-2371 IADLDKQSAQLDK
+2371 ADLWKYIVKNYGRTPTNKMYKKLGGILGVKTDDTVTSKQKTAILNRMK
-2384 DLASINGYEKGSEH
+2384 FNGYKKGSEH
-2398 IDKRQLAWTQEN
+2398 IDKSQLAWTQEN

-2436 EMTENLWELAKT
+2436 EMTENLWKMAQM
-2448 NPSLLYSSTNFVPKL
+2448 NPSLLTSGINYMPNL
-2463 PDIAKSACTSTIVEV
+2463 PEITKSAGTSTIVEV
-2478 GDIVMNSV
+2478 GDIVMNGV
-2486 NDPETFGRQL
+2486 NDVETFGRQL
-2496 REEILKNGKTTQCI
+2496 REEILRNGKTTQCI

-2520 KNGVGNARLY
+2520 KNGVGNAKLY

>member
-1 MAVNDFIVNLVAG
+1 MIFKTMTNTSGKTGIQPNNFISG
-14 LSKTKSK
+14 LFNGDLFKK
-21 QQIKSDAKSLG
+21 QTFSLSEVLSTSDV
-32 DMKFVKLIGNLDMPK
+32 D
-47 TRKAIKA
+47 AIKA
-54 QLKGLNN
+54 YNKQIDNCV
-61 LTFNITPNVNTK
+61 TS
-73 GVQTATKQAINNAQ
+73 QTAFNRTMLNTSKEAQNVVAAANGNKVALDGLTKSSKAAELGMKALAMAGNMLLIYALTSAVDIIYKCATASDRLAESAAQMGSEFVSTKSDISDYKTKIKELYQTINDDTSSYEDTYNARQELLKIQDEMIDKFGDEADAVKLVTDAINGQTDSLDTLTQDKWQETVNAFNSDRGKGWTEKVADAFANIGHGNNFQ
-87 RVANNNKVHLNFDTS
+87 RMIDEMEDTEVTFHMIPMYGDDTYEEFS
-102 KQQLVN
+102 K
-108 QIKILGR
+108 
-115 NNNKLFN
+115 KLKEDFGADITRT
-122 NHEMTAKYN
+122 ERDDAITLSGDLDTIYK
-131 QLLNAA
+131 QLLNIQTLAKGMGIDDTFLNDLGNQA
-137 NVAKSTGELKTL
+137 DEAKSK
-149 RGELSAFK
+149 
-157 TELVATNNAGMT
+157 
-169 WGSKFKESVKSYTKF
+169 
-184 FSGASLVYAISNQV
+184 
-198 RNAATEAKTLDD
+198 LDEYQEMY
-210 SLVNLQKVTDEI
+210 SQHV
-222 SDRDALYKYFDK
+222 LYDK
-234 SLSKAQELNVKVGSL
+234 IFNSEDYEK
-249 IDAVTELKKLGWD
+249 
-262 LDDAELGAKWANI
+262 
-275 LSNVGDVDIDTA
+275 
-287 IGSIKTSIASF
+287 SF
-298 DEIGGYG
+298 DEI
-305 NDQMDKKLEAYTD
+305 NKAYE
-318 LINNMSNKY
+318 KY
-327 SIDAEG
+327 QDAFASGDE
-333 LAESIRLSAGT
+333 ESIEKAKQNYAEIVQSATKG
-344 LTEAHMSIEQAATM
+344 LDDQSVIDYFNSM
-358 FATANKY
+358 Y
-365 YNDPSYLGNTA
+365 PD
-376 KIGSLRMRASS
+376 
-387 GDTDAIEELQ
+387 LQ
-397 EMGEEVDDLAT
+397 EVVGGWEFEVKFKAAVDDD
-408 ATSNLREKLMAL
+408 S
-420 TGVDIMEDEHTF
+420 
-432 KSYYDQ
+432 
-438 LYEISQ
+438 
-444 VMDKLDDT
+444 DDF
-452 SRANVLET
+452 E
-460 MFGKSRSAA
+460 
-469 GAAILS
+469 
-475 GMKESASAYED
+475 
-486 AINSAGSATEEYQTW
+486 
-501 MTSADAACQRFS
+501 
-513 NTLTE
+513 
-518 TYQSIINGN
+518 
-527 TVRDLANLGSAV
+527 
-539 LEFAN
+539 
-544 NWGIVEGT
+544 
-552 LKGVIALNL
+552 KGV
-561 GKFIATGGMALITA
+561 
-575 TKQVE
+575 Q
-580 QYGKALQMASN
+580 
-591 VPNGNLS
+591 
-598 ARFQALKSIAQATS
+598 
-612 TLTTEQLRNVLATNT
+612 
-627 LTQADRVRILQMQ
+627 
-640 GMTKE
+640 
-645 MALQKLAEMNLTQA
+645 
-659 TNAQTAANTT
+659 
-669 STASTFSLKAA
+669 
-680 MTGLGATLKSVFL
+680 
-693 SNPVGI
+693 
-699 VLMGISLGVSAVTSA
+699 
-714 VSKHNQAVEEAR
+714 
-726 QKAKE
+726 
-731 AADAANTLGDEIA
+731 
-744 TLANKYIQLS
+744 
-754 DAVKTDASAKEDLM
+754 
-768 TTQTE
+768 
-773 LLKKLGLEGESID
+773 
-786 DLIAKYG
+786 
-793 SLSNAIKQASID
+793 
-805 SLKNQQTDLIAG
+805 
-817 VNAAKE
+817 
-823 ELMDVAKDNFWGT
+823 
-836 NNIISASG
+836 
-844 EEAVKAFKELEKA
+844 
-857 GVIDSGSYG
+857 
-866 TGGGQLVLIGDDT
+866 
-879 VEGALENYKKL
+879 
-890 EDAVNALRD
+890 DAVNKFDTIEDIKNYNPKVATDEQKDAYLQLKQY
-899 SEAFTADELSDNSL
+899 ADEYGLTLDQLIDKLVQLGLLQSQSKSDLLNKLIPSKSSPTAGVASVLTDTMDGVDADEATKWVESLTEEEAKLANSKDFENALEEQKKKLNGASLSADDYAAAL
-913 FNSIY
+913 QAV
-918 SRYSEMKE
+918 K
-926 SVEAY
+926 
-931 NSSIDNLNENLAQQ
+931 DKQNENS
-945 TMLTALQGNELPKT
+945 
-959 EEDFNKFKQEL
+959 EETP
-970 IDTAVAS
+970 IS
-977 EQFIGNEKEITDA
+977 STD
-990 INNYLSTV
+990 I
-998 PEFEGYY
+998 
-1005 SIPLENELDK
+1005 
-1015 VDELLN
+1015 
-1021 QEDFSK
+1021 
-1027 TFTDTLAQVQALSD
+1027 LAQVQALST

-1308 TLDWIETKLKL
+1308 NIDWIETKLKL

-1327 SKSFDKAFGMN
+1327 SKSFDKAFGMD

-1346 YISQIESEIHDN
+1346 YISQIESEIQDN

-1457 VSLKEAFGLSASKS
+1457 VSLKETFGLSASKS

-1568 KVKSKII
+1568 KAKSKII

-1617 PVYNVDASG
+1617 SVYNVDASG

-1681 NDTAQATAALSRE
+1681 NDTAQETAALSRE

-1707 ASLAKTTADFKV
+1707 ASLAKTTADSKV

-1879 TEINN
+1879 TKINN
-1884 RISLVEEFGG
+1884 RISLVEEFGE

-1907 ENGEYKKLIKEREE
+1907 ENGEYKKLIKKREE

-1932 GSIKKGSDEWYDMV
+1932 GSIKKGSDEWYEMV
-1946 AKINDVTNAI
+1946 SAINEVTNAI

-2005 NKDTGNFTEYGIA
+2005 DKDTGNFTEYGIA

-2036 YQSEYDKIMKQ
+2036 YQDEYNNIMEQ
-2047 IEKGELS
+2047 IRKGELS
-2054 ASDENVIQRLRDL
+2054 TSDENVIQRLRDL

-2148 SRAQIQKLKVELENA
+2148 SRAQIQKLKVELQNA
-2163 KSDLKD
+2163 KDDLND
-2169 TQYEKFISD
+2169 TIYSKYLSD

-2183 DDLMTDYQKFIDE
+2183 DDLMNDYQEFIDE
-2196 KLNDTN
+2196 KINDTN
-2202 TILDEIKTL
+2202 TILD
-2211 LGSDIIET
+2211 S
-2219 IKGLDSNLTNDTKD
+2219 IKGLIGGDDGIIATLKSLDSSLTNTTKD
-2233 QIGSSTTNGGDGG
+2233 QIDSSTTNGGDGG
-2246 QAAKDYVHNTVTN
+2246 QGAKDYVNNTVTN
-2259 DQNKVNS
+2259 DRNTINS
-2266 KTDTSS
+2266 SHKTGLLRPTAVGTITLDNSLES
-2272 YDPAKEADIAKK
+2272 KK
-2284 KNGIAQKKKA
+2284 KNTTSIDDKLKTEKKA
-2294 INGQRQSFQNQIK
+2294 VKDAINSGKSRSKKLTDK
-2307 ELESQL
+2307 E
-2313 KQLYGEL
+2313 
-2320 NSIENKYQFEKSSTK
+2320 
-2335 NKDKLQDLKNNYI
+2335 NN
-2348 EKKSG
+2348 E
-2353 LNAMIQD
+2353 
-2360 VTHNKDMLQQF
+2360 H
-2371 IADLDKQSAQLDK
+2371 ADLWKYIVKNYGRTPTNKMYKKLGGILGVKTDDTVTSKQKTAILNRMK
-2384 DLASINGYEKGSEH
+2384 FNGYKKGSEH
-2398 IDKRQLAWTQEN
+2398 IDKSQLAWTQED
-2410 KRELIYRAADG
+2410 KREMIYRASDG
-2421 ALLTELNPGDKVFTN
+2421 AVLTKLNPGDKVFTN
-2436 EMTENLWELAKT
+2436 EMTENLWKMAQV
-2448 NPSLLYSSTNFVPKL
+2448 NPSLLTSGINYMPNL
-2463 PDIAKSACTSTIVEV
+2463 PEITKSAGTSTIVEV
-2478 GDIVMNSV
+2478 GDIVMNGV
-2486 NDPETFGRQL
+2486 NDVETFGRQL
-2496 REEILKNGKTTQCI
+2496 REEILRNGKTTQCI

>member
-1 MAVNDFIVNLVAG
+1 MIFKTMTNTSGKTGIQPNNFISG
-14 LSKTKSK
+14 LFNGDLFKK
-21 QQIKSDAKSLG
+21 QTFSLSEVLSTSDV
-32 DMKFVKLIGNLDMPK
+32 D
-47 TRKAIKA
+47 AIKA
-54 QLKGLNN
+54 YNKQIDNCV
-61 LTFNITPNVNTK
+61 TS
-73 GVQTATKQAINNAQ
+73 QTAFNRTMLNTSKEAQNVVAAANGNKVALDGLTKSSKAAELGMKALAMAGNMLLIYALTSAVDIIYKCATASDRLAESAAQMGSEFVSTKSDISDYKTKIKELYQTINDDTSSYEDTYNARQELLKIQDEMIDKFGDEADAVKLVTDAINGQTDSLDTLTQDKWQETVNAFNSDRGKGWTEKVADAFANIGHGNNFQ
-87 RVANNNKVHLNFDTS
+87 RMIDEMEDTEVTFHMIPMYGDDTYEEFS
-102 KQQLVN
+102 K
-108 QIKILGR
+108 
-115 NNNKLFN
+115 KLKEDFGADITRT
-122 NHEMTAKYN
+122 ERDDAITLSGDLDTIYK
-131 QLLNAA
+131 QLLNIQTLAKGMGIDDTFLNDLGNQA
-137 NVAKSTGELKTL
+137 DEAKSK
-149 RGELSAFK
+149 
-157 TELVATNNAGMT
+157 
-169 WGSKFKESVKSYTKF
+169 
-184 FSGASLVYAISNQV
+184 
-198 RNAATEAKTLDD
+198 LDEYQEMY
-210 SLVNLQKVTDEI
+210 SQHV
-222 SDRDALYKYFDK
+222 LYDK
-234 SLSKAQELNVKVGSL
+234 IFNSEDYEK
-249 IDAVTELKKLGWD
+249 
-262 LDDAELGAKWANI
+262 
-275 LSNVGDVDIDTA
+275 
-287 IGSIKTSIASF
+287 SF
-298 DEIGGYG
+298 DEI
-305 NDQMDKKLEAYTD
+305 NKAYE
-318 LINNMSNKY
+318 KY
-327 SIDAEG
+327 QDAFASGDE
-333 LAESIRLSAGT
+333 ESIEKAKQNYAEIVQSATKG
-344 LTEAHMSIEQAATM
+344 LDDQSVIDYFNSM
-358 FATANKY
+358 Y
-365 YNDPSYLGNTA
+365 PD
-376 KIGSLRMRASS
+376 
-387 GDTDAIEELQ
+387 LQ
-397 EMGEEVDDLAT
+397 EVVGGWEFEVKFKAAVDDD
-408 ATSNLREKLMAL
+408 S
-420 TGVDIMEDEHTF
+420 
-432 KSYYDQ
+432 
-438 LYEISQ
+438 
-444 VMDKLDDT
+444 DDF
-452 SRANVLET
+452 E
-460 MFGKSRSAA
+460 
-469 GAAILS
+469 
-475 GMKESASAYED
+475 
-486 AINSAGSATEEYQTW
+486 
-501 MTSADAACQRFS
+501 
-513 NTLTE
+513 
-518 TYQSIINGN
+518 
-527 TVRDLANLGSAV
+527 
-539 LEFAN
+539 
-544 NWGIVEGT
+544 
-552 LKGVIALNL
+552 KGV
-561 GKFIATGGMALITA
+561 
-575 TKQVE
+575 Q
-580 QYGKALQMASN
+580 
-591 VPNGNLS
+591 
-598 ARFQALKSIAQATS
+598 
-612 TLTTEQLRNVLATNT
+612 
-627 LTQADRVRILQMQ
+627 
-640 GMTKE
+640 
-645 MALQKLAEMNLTQA
+645 
-659 TNAQTAANTT
+659 
-669 STASTFSLKAA
+669 
-680 MTGLGATLKSVFL
+680 
-693 SNPVGI
+693 
-699 VLMGISLGVSAVTSA
+699 
-714 VSKHNQAVEEAR
+714 
-726 QKAKE
+726 
-731 AADAANTLGDEIA
+731 
-744 TLANKYIQLS
+744 
-754 DAVKTDASAKEDLM
+754 
-768 TTQTE
+768 
-773 LLKKLGLEGESID
+773 
-786 DLIAKYG
+786 
-793 SLSNAIKQASID
+793 
-805 SLKNQQTDLIAG
+805 
-817 VNAAKE
+817 
-823 ELMDVAKDNFWGT
+823 
-836 NNIISASG
+836 
-844 EEAVKAFKELEKA
+844 
-857 GVIDSGSYG
+857 
-866 TGGGQLVLIGDDT
+866 
-879 VEGALENYKKL
+879 
-890 EDAVNALRD
+890 DAVNKFDTIEDIKNYNPKVATDEQKDAYLQLKQY
-899 SEAFTADELSDNSL
+899 ADEYGLTLDQLIDKLVQLGLLQSQSKSDLLNKLIPSKSSPTAGVASVLTDTMDGVDADEATKWVESLTEEEAKLANSKDFENALEEQKKKLNGASLSADDYAAAL
-913 FNSIY
+913 QAV
-918 SRYSEMKE
+918 K
-926 SVEAY
+926 
-931 NSSIDNLNENLAQQ
+931 DKQNENS
-945 TMLTALQGNELPKT
+945 
-959 EEDFNKFKQEL
+959 EETP
-970 IDTAVAS
+970 IS
-977 EQFIGNEKEITDA
+977 STD
-990 INNYLSTV
+990 I
-998 PEFEGYY
+998 
-1005 SIPLENELDK
+1005 
-1015 VDELLN
+1015 
-1021 QEDFSK
+1021 
-1027 TFTDTLAQVQALSD
+1027 LAQVQALST

-1125 VTEETKASTIAMLSQ
+1125 VTEVTKASTIAMLSQ

-1295 AKKASDTAKETAQ
+1295 AKKASDTSKETAQ

-1346 YISQIESEIHDN
+1346 YISQIESEIQDN

-1457 VSLKEAFGLSASKS
+1457 VSLKETFGLSASKS

-1568 KVKSKII
+1568 KAKSKII

-1602 SVKDLKTATKKDNNI
+1602 SVKDLRTATKKDNNI
-1617 PVYNVDASG
+1617 SVYNVDALG

-1681 NDTAQATAALSRE
+1681 NDTAQETAALSRE

-1707 ASLAKTTADFKV
+1707 ASLAKTTADSKV

-1800 GKRIS
+1800 GKRIP

-2005 NKDTGNFTEYGIA
+2005 DKDTGNFTEYGIA

-2183 DDLMTDYQKFIDE
+2183 DDLMSDYQEFIDE
-2196 KLNDTN
+2196 KINDTN
-2202 TILDEIKTL
+2202 TILDSIKEL
-2211 LGSDIIET
+2211 LGGNDGIIAT
-2219 IKGLDSNLTNDTKD
+2219 LKSLDSSLTNTTKD
-2233 QIGSSTTNGGDGG
+2233 QIDSSTTNGGDGG
-2246 QAAKDYVHNTVTN
+2246 QGAKDYVNNTVTN
-2259 DQNKVNS
+2259 DRNTINS
-2266 KTDTSS
+2266 SHKTGLLRPTAVGTITLDNSLES
-2272 YDPAKEADIAKK
+2272 KK
-2284 KNGIAQKKKA
+2284 KNTTSIDDKLKTEKKA
-2294 INGQRQSFQNQIK
+2294 VKDAINSGKSRSK
-2307 ELESQL
+2307 KLTD
-2313 KQLYGEL
+2313 K
-2320 NSIENKYQFEKSSTK
+2320 ENKE
-2335 NKDKLQDLKNNYI
+2335 
-2348 EKKSG
+2348 
-2353 LNAMIQD
+2353 
-2360 VTHNKDMLQQF
+2360 H
-2371 IADLDKQSAQLDK
+2371 ADLWKYIVKNYGRTPTNKMYKKLGGILGVKTDDTVTSKQKTAILNRMK
-2384 DLASINGYEKGSEH
+2384 FNGYKKGSEH
-2398 IDKRQLAWTQEN
+2398 IDKSQLAWTQEN

-2448 NPSLLYSSTNFVPKL
+2448 NPSLLTSGINYMPNL
-2463 PDIAKSACTSTIVEV
+2463 PEITKSAGTSTIVEV
-2478 GDIVMNSV
+2478 GDIVMNGV
-2486 NDPETFGRQL
+2486 NDVETFGRQL
-2496 REEILKNGKTTQCI
+2496 REEILRNGKTTQCI

>member
-1 MAVNDFIVNLVAG
+1 MTNTSGKTVIQPNNFISG
-14 LSKTKSK
+14 LFNGDLFKK
-21 QQIKSDAKSLG
+21 QTFSLSEVLSTSDV
-32 DMKFVKLIGNLDMPK
+32 D
-47 TRKAIKA
+47 AIKA
-54 QLKGLNN
+54 YNKQIDNCV
-61 LTFNITPNVNTK
+61 TS
-73 GVQTATKQAINNAQ
+73 QTAFNRTMLNTSKEAQNVVAAANGNKVALDGLTKSSKAAELGMKALAMAGNMLLIYALTSAVDIIYKCATASDRLAESAAQMGSEFVSTKSDISDYKTKIKELYQTINDDTSSYEDTYNARQELLKIQDEMIDKFGDEADAVKLVTDAINGQTDSLDTLTQDKWQETVNAFNSDRGKGWTEKVADVFANIGHDNNFQ
-87 RVANNNKVHLNFDTS
+87 RMIDEMEDTEVTFHMIPMYGDDTYEEFS
-102 KQQLVN
+102 K
-108 QIKILGR
+108 
-115 NNNKLFN
+115 KLKEDFGADITRT
-122 NHEMTAKYN
+122 ERDDAITLSGDLDTIYK
-131 QLLNAA
+131 QLLNIQTLAKGMGIDDTFLNDLGNQA
-137 NVAKSTGELKTL
+137 DEAKSK
-149 RGELSAFK
+149 
-157 TELVATNNAGMT
+157 
-169 WGSKFKESVKSYTKF
+169 
-184 FSGASLVYAISNQV
+184 
-198 RNAATEAKTLDD
+198 LDEYQEMY
-210 SLVNLQKVTDEI
+210 SQHV
-222 SDRDALYKYFDK
+222 LYDK
-234 SLSKAQELNVKVGSL
+234 IFNSEDYEK
-249 IDAVTELKKLGWD
+249 
-262 LDDAELGAKWANI
+262 
-275 LSNVGDVDIDTA
+275 
-287 IGSIKTSIASF
+287 SF
-298 DEIGGYG
+298 DEI
-305 NDQMDKKLEAYTD
+305 NKAYE
-318 LINNMSNKY
+318 KY
-327 SIDAEG
+327 QDAFASGDE
-333 LAESIRLSAGT
+333 ESIEKAKQNYAEIVQSATKG
-344 LTEAHMSIEQAATM
+344 LDDQSVIDYFNSM
-358 FATANKY
+358 Y
-365 YNDPSYLGNTA
+365 PD
-376 KIGSLRMRASS
+376 
-387 GDTDAIEELQ
+387 LQ
-397 EMGEEVDDLAT
+397 EVVGGWEFEVKFKAAVDDD
-408 ATSNLREKLMAL
+408 S
-420 TGVDIMEDEHTF
+420 
-432 KSYYDQ
+432 
-438 LYEISQ
+438 
-444 VMDKLDDT
+444 DDF
-452 SRANVLET
+452 E
-460 MFGKSRSAA
+460 
-469 GAAILS
+469 
-475 GMKESASAYED
+475 
-486 AINSAGSATEEYQTW
+486 
-501 MTSADAACQRFS
+501 
-513 NTLTE
+513 
-518 TYQSIINGN
+518 
-527 TVRDLANLGSAV
+527 
-539 LEFAN
+539 
-544 NWGIVEGT
+544 
-552 LKGVIALNL
+552 KGV
-561 GKFIATGGMALITA
+561 
-575 TKQVE
+575 Q
-580 QYGKALQMASN
+580 
-591 VPNGNLS
+591 
-598 ARFQALKSIAQATS
+598 
-612 TLTTEQLRNVLATNT
+612 
-627 LTQADRVRILQMQ
+627 
-640 GMTKE
+640 
-645 MALQKLAEMNLTQA
+645 
-659 TNAQTAANTT
+659 
-669 STASTFSLKAA
+669 
-680 MTGLGATLKSVFL
+680 
-693 SNPVGI
+693 
-699 VLMGISLGVSAVTSA
+699 
-714 VSKHNQAVEEAR
+714 
-726 QKAKE
+726 
-731 AADAANTLGDEIA
+731 
-744 TLANKYIQLS
+744 
-754 DAVKTDASAKEDLM
+754 
-768 TTQTE
+768 
-773 LLKKLGLEGESID
+773 
-786 DLIAKYG
+786 
-793 SLSNAIKQASID
+793 
-805 SLKNQQTDLIAG
+805 
-817 VNAAKE
+817 
-823 ELMDVAKDNFWGT
+823 
-836 NNIISASG
+836 
-844 EEAVKAFKELEKA
+844 
-857 GVIDSGSYG
+857 
-866 TGGGQLVLIGDDT
+866 
-879 VEGALENYKKL
+879 
-890 EDAVNALRD
+890 DAVNKFDTIEDIKNYNPKVATDEQKDAYLQLKQY
-899 SEAFTADELSDNSL
+899 ADEYGLTLDQLIDKLVQLGLLQSQSKSDLLNKLIPSKSSPTAGVASVLTDTMDGVDADEATKWVESLTEEEAKLANSKDFENALEEQKKKLNGASLSADDYAAAL
-913 FNSIY
+913 QAV
-918 SRYSEMKE
+918 K
-926 SVEAY
+926 
-931 NSSIDNLNENLAQQ
+931 DKQNENS
-945 TMLTALQGNELPKT
+945 
-959 EEDFNKFKQEL
+959 EETP
-970 IDTAVAS
+970 IS
-977 EQFIGNEKEITDA
+977 STD
-990 INNYLSTV
+990 I
-998 PEFEGYY
+998 
-1005 SIPLENELDK
+1005 
-1015 VDELLN
+1015 
-1021 QEDFSK
+1021 
-1027 TFTDTLAQVQALSD
+1027 LAQVQALST

-1346 YISQIESEIHDN
+1346 YISQIESEIQDN

-1457 VSLKEAFGLSASKS
+1457 VSLKETFGLSASKS

-1568 KVKSKII
+1568 KAKSKII

-1602 SVKDLKTATKKDNNI
+1602 SVKDLRTATKKDNNI
-1617 PVYNVDASG
+1617 SVYNVDALG

-1681 NDTAQATAALSRE
+1681 NDTAQETAALSRE

-1707 ASLAKTTADFKV
+1707 ASLAKTTADSKV

-1833 AKEADKVT
+1833 AKEADKIT

-2005 NKDTGNFTEYGIA
+2005 DKDTGNFTEYGIA

-2183 DDLMTDYQKFIDE
+2183 DDLMSDYQEFIDE
-2196 KLNDTN
+2196 KINDTN
-2202 TILDEIKTL
+2202 TILDSIKEL
-2211 LGSDIIET
+2211 LGGNDGIIAT
-2219 IKGLDSNLTNDTKD
+2219 LKSLDSSLTNTTKD
-2233 QIGSSTTNGGDGG
+2233 QIDSSTTNGGDGG
-2246 QAAKDYVHNTVTN
+2246 QGAKDYVNNTVTN
-2259 DQNKVNS
+2259 DRNTINS
-2266 KTDTSS
+2266 SHKTGLLRPTAVGTITLDNSLES
-2272 YDPAKEADIAKK
+2272 KK
-2284 KNGIAQKKKA
+2284 KNTTSIDDKLKTEKKA
-2294 INGQRQSFQNQIK
+2294 VKDAINSGKSRSKKLTDKENQ
-2307 ELESQL
+2307 E
-2313 KQLYGEL
+2313 
-2320 NSIENKYQFEKSSTK
+2320 
-2335 NKDKLQDLKNNYI
+2335 
-2348 EKKSG
+2348 
-2353 LNAMIQD
+2353 
-2360 VTHNKDMLQQF
+2360 H
-2371 IADLDKQSAQLDK
+2371 ADLWKYIVKNYGRTPTNKMYKKLGGILGVKTDDTVTSKQKTAILNRMK
-2384 DLASINGYEKGSEH
+2384 FNGYKKGSEH
-2398 IDKRQLAWTQEN
+2398 IDKSQLAWTQED
-2410 KRELIYRAADG
+2410 KREMIYRASDG
-2421 ALLTELNPGDKVFTN
+2421 AVLTKLNPGDKVFTN
-2436 EMTENLWELAKT
+2436 EMTENLWKMAQV
-2448 NPSLLYSSTNFVPKL
+2448 NPSLLTSGINYMPNL
-2463 PDIAKSACTSTIVEV
+2463 PEITKSAGTSTIVEV
-2478 GDIVMNSV
+2478 GDIVMNGV
-2486 NDPETFGRQL
+2486 NDVETFGRQL
-2496 REEILKNGKTTQCI
+2496 REEILRNGKTTQCI

>member
-1 MAVNDFIVNLVAG
+1 MTNTSGKTGIQPNNFISG
-14 LSKTKSK
+14 LFNGDLFKK
-21 QQIKSDAKSLG
+21 QTFSLSEVLSTSDV
-32 DMKFVKLIGNLDMPK
+32 D
-47 TRKAIKA
+47 AIKA
-54 QLKGLNN
+54 YNKQIDNCV
-61 LTFNITPNVNTK
+61 TS
-73 GVQTATKQAINNAQ
+73 QTAFNRTMLNTSKEAQNVVAAANGNKVALDGLTKSSKAAELGMKALAMAGNMLLIYALTSAVDIIYKCATASDRLAESAAQMGSEFVSTKSDISDYKTKIKELYQTINDDTSSYEDTYNARQELLKIQDEMIDKFGDEADAVKLVTDAINGQTDSLDTLTQDKWQETVNAFNSDRGKGWTEKVADAFANIGHGNNFQ
-87 RVANNNKVHLNFDTS
+87 RMIDEMEDTEVTFHMIPMYGDDTYEEFS
-102 KQQLVN
+102 K
-108 QIKILGR
+108 
-115 NNNKLFN
+115 KLKEDFGADITRT
-122 NHEMTAKYN
+122 ERDDAITLSGDLDTIYK
-131 QLLNAA
+131 QLLNIQTLAKGMGIDDTFLNDLGNQA
-137 NVAKSTGELKTL
+137 DEAKSK
-149 RGELSAFK
+149 
-157 TELVATNNAGMT
+157 
-169 WGSKFKESVKSYTKF
+169 
-184 FSGASLVYAISNQV
+184 
-198 RNAATEAKTLDD
+198 LDEYQEMY
-210 SLVNLQKVTDEI
+210 SQHV
-222 SDRDALYKYFDK
+222 LYDK
-234 SLSKAQELNVKVGSL
+234 IFNSEDYEK
-249 IDAVTELKKLGWD
+249 
-262 LDDAELGAKWANI
+262 
-275 LSNVGDVDIDTA
+275 
-287 IGSIKTSIASF
+287 SF
-298 DEIGGYG
+298 DEI
-305 NDQMDKKLEAYTD
+305 NKAYE
-318 LINNMSNKY
+318 KY
-327 SIDAEG
+327 QDAFASGDE
-333 LAESIRLSAGT
+333 ESIEKAKQNYAEIVQSATKG
-344 LTEAHMSIEQAATM
+344 LDDQSVIDYFNSM
-358 FATANKY
+358 Y
-365 YNDPSYLGNTA
+365 PD
-376 KIGSLRMRASS
+376 
-387 GDTDAIEELQ
+387 LQ
-397 EMGEEVDDLAT
+397 EVVGGWEFEVKFKAAVDDD
-408 ATSNLREKLMAL
+408 S
-420 TGVDIMEDEHTF
+420 
-432 KSYYDQ
+432 
-438 LYEISQ
+438 
-444 VMDKLDDT
+444 DDF
-452 SRANVLET
+452 E
-460 MFGKSRSAA
+460 
-469 GAAILS
+469 
-475 GMKESASAYED
+475 
-486 AINSAGSATEEYQTW
+486 
-501 MTSADAACQRFS
+501 
-513 NTLTE
+513 
-518 TYQSIINGN
+518 
-527 TVRDLANLGSAV
+527 
-539 LEFAN
+539 
-544 NWGIVEGT
+544 
-552 LKGVIALNL
+552 KGV
-561 GKFIATGGMALITA
+561 
-575 TKQVE
+575 Q
-580 QYGKALQMASN
+580 
-591 VPNGNLS
+591 
-598 ARFQALKSIAQATS
+598 
-612 TLTTEQLRNVLATNT
+612 
-627 LTQADRVRILQMQ
+627 
-640 GMTKE
+640 
-645 MALQKLAEMNLTQA
+645 
-659 TNAQTAANTT
+659 
-669 STASTFSLKAA
+669 
-680 MTGLGATLKSVFL
+680 
-693 SNPVGI
+693 
-699 VLMGISLGVSAVTSA
+699 
-714 VSKHNQAVEEAR
+714 
-726 QKAKE
+726 
-731 AADAANTLGDEIA
+731 
-744 TLANKYIQLS
+744 
-754 DAVKTDASAKEDLM
+754 
-768 TTQTE
+768 
-773 LLKKLGLEGESID
+773 
-786 DLIAKYG
+786 
-793 SLSNAIKQASID
+793 
-805 SLKNQQTDLIAG
+805 
-817 VNAAKE
+817 
-823 ELMDVAKDNFWGT
+823 
-836 NNIISASG
+836 
-844 EEAVKAFKELEKA
+844 
-857 GVIDSGSYG
+857 
-866 TGGGQLVLIGDDT
+866 
-879 VEGALENYKKL
+879 
-890 EDAVNALRD
+890 DAVNKFDTIEDIKNYNPKVATDEQKDAYLQLKQY
-899 SEAFTADELSDNSL
+899 ADEYGLTLDQLIDKLVQLGLLQSQSKSDLLNKLIPSKSSPTAGVASVLTDTMDGVDADEATKWVESLTEEEAKLANSKDFENALEEQKKKLNGASLSADDYAAAL
-913 FNSIY
+913 QAV
-918 SRYSEMKE
+918 K
-926 SVEAY
+926 
-931 NSSIDNLNENLAQQ
+931 DKQNENS
-945 TMLTALQGNELPKT
+945 
-959 EEDFNKFKQEL
+959 EETP
-970 IDTAVAS
+970 IS
-977 EQFIGNEKEITDA
+977 
-990 INNYLSTV
+990 ST
-998 PEFEGYY
+998 G
-1005 SIPLENELDK
+1005 I
-1015 VDELLN
+1015 
-1021 QEDFSK
+1021 
-1027 TFTDTLAQVQALSD
+1027 LAQVQALST

-1053 YDKEDFDWSSI
+1053 YNKEDFDWSSI
-1064 LNNDGFKEAFG
+1064 LNNKGFEEAFG
-1075 NMTNVTEEYKNAYDD
+1075 NMTNVTEEYENAYDD
-1090 FIETIS
+1090 FINTIS

-1281 GSATSKAMDDAAKS
+1281 GSATSKAVNDAAKS

-1308 TLDWIETKLKL
+1308 DIDWIETKLKL

-1346 YISQIESEIHDN
+1346 YISQIESEIQDN

-1457 VSLKEAFGLSASKS
+1457 VSLKETFGLSASKS

-1568 KVKSKII
+1568 KAKSKII

-1617 PVYNVDASG
+1617 SVYNVDASG

-1681 NDTAQATAALSRE
+1681 NDTAQATSALSRE

-1700 ADLAEQR
+1700 TDLAEQR
-1707 ASLAKTTADFKV
+1707 ASLAKTTADSKV

-1780 IKSTKKNK
+1780 IKSTKENK
-1788 KILASIKKAAKA
+1788 KILTSIKKTAKA

-1833 AKEADKVT
+1833 AKEADKAT

-1862 NIASKY
+1862 NIVSKY

-1879 TEINN
+1879 TKINN
-1884 RISLVEEFGG
+1884 RISLVEEFGE

-1921 LRRNLEESVVN
+1921 LRRNLEKSVVN

-1956 DESIRSIKQYQNALR
+1956 DESIQSIKQYQNALR

-1976 TFDKSLETVKRV
+1976 TFDKSMETVKRV

-1997 LLSHKDMT
+1997 LLSHKEMT
-2005 NKDTGNFTEYGIA
+2005 DKDTGNFTEYGIA
-2018 TIGLH
+2018 AIGLH
-2023 KTNYDNYIAQAEA
+2023 KTNYDSYIAQAEA

-2085 NDLVKQGYE
+2085 NDLVKHGYE

-2138 IPYSNNDTEE
+2138 TAYTGNNSEE
-2148 SRAQIQKLKVELENA
+2148 SRATIQKLKVELENA

-2183 DDLMTDYQKFIDE
+2183 DDLMSDYQEFIDE
-2196 KLNDTN
+2196 KINDTN
-2202 TILDEIKTL
+2202 TILDSIKEL
-2211 LGSDIIET
+2211 LGGNDGIIAT
-2219 IKGLDSNLTNDTKD
+2219 LKSLDSSLTNTTKD
-2233 QIGSSTTNGGDGG
+2233 QIDSSTTNGGDGG
-2246 QAAKDYVHNTVTN
+2246 QGAKDYVNNTVTN
-2259 DQNKVNS
+2259 DRNTINS
-2266 KTDTSS
+2266 SPKTGLLRPTAVGTITLDNSLES
-2272 YDPAKEADIAKK
+2272 KK
-2284 KNGIAQKKKA
+2284 KNTTSIDDKLKKEKKA
-2294 INGQRQSFQNQIK
+2294 VKDAINSGKSRSKKLTDKENQ
-2307 ELESQL
+2307 E
-2313 KQLYGEL
+2313 
-2320 NSIENKYQFEKSSTK
+2320 
-2335 NKDKLQDLKNNYI
+2335 
-2348 EKKSG
+2348 
-2353 LNAMIQD
+2353 
-2360 VTHNKDMLQQF
+2360 H
-2371 IADLDKQSAQLDK
+2371 ADLWKYIVKNYGRTPTNKMYKKLGGILGVKTDDTVTSKQKTAILNRMK
-2384 DLASINGYEKGSEH
+2384 FNGYKKGSEH
-2398 IDKRQLAWTQEN
+2398 IDKSQLAWTQED
-2410 KRELIYRAADG
+2410 KREMIYRASDG
-2421 ALLTELNPGDKVFTN
+2421 AVLTKLNPGDKVFTN
-2436 EMTENLWELAKT
+2436 EMTENLWEMAQM
-2448 NPSLLYSSTNFVPKL
+2448 NPSLLTSGINYMPNL
-2463 PDIAKSACTSTIVEV
+2463 PEITKSAGTSTIVEV
-2478 GDIVMNSV
+2478 GDIVMNGV
-2486 NDPETFGRQL
+2486 NDVETFGRQL
-2496 REEILKNGKTTQCI
+2496 REEILRNGKTTQCI

>member
-1 MAVNDFIVNLVAG
+1 MIFKTMTNTSGKTVIQPNNFISG
-14 LSKTKSK
+14 LFNGDLFKK
-21 QQIKSDAKSLG
+21 QTFSLSEVLSTSDV
-32 DMKFVKLIGNLDMPK
+32 D
-47 TRKAIKA
+47 AIKA
-54 QLKGLNN
+54 YNKQIDNCV
-61 LTFNITPNVNTK
+61 TS
-73 GVQTATKQAINNAQ
+73 QTAFNRTMLNTSKEAQNVVAAANGNKVALDGLTKSSKAAELGMKALAMAGNMLLIYALTSAVDIIYKCATASDRLAESAAQMGSEFVSTKSDISDYKTKIKELYQTINDDTSSYEDTYNARQELLKIQDEMIDKFGDEADAVKLVTDAINGQTDSLDTLTQDKWQETVNAFNSDRGKGWTEKVADVFANIGHDNNFQ
-87 RVANNNKVHLNFDTS
+87 RMIDEMEDTEVTFHMIPMYGDDTYEEFS
-102 KQQLVN
+102 K
-108 QIKILGR
+108 
-115 NNNKLFN
+115 KLKEDFGADITRT
-122 NHEMTAKYN
+122 ERDDAITLSGDLDTIYK
-131 QLLNAA
+131 QLLNIQTLAKGMGIDDTFLNDLGNQA
-137 NVAKSTGELKTL
+137 DEAKSK
-149 RGELSAFK
+149 
-157 TELVATNNAGMT
+157 
-169 WGSKFKESVKSYTKF
+169 
-184 FSGASLVYAISNQV
+184 
-198 RNAATEAKTLDD
+198 LDEYQEMY
-210 SLVNLQKVTDEI
+210 SQHV
-222 SDRDALYKYFDK
+222 LYDK
-234 SLSKAQELNVKVGSL
+234 IFNSEDYEK
-249 IDAVTELKKLGWD
+249 
-262 LDDAELGAKWANI
+262 
-275 LSNVGDVDIDTA
+275 
-287 IGSIKTSIASF
+287 SF
-298 DEIGGYG
+298 DEI
-305 NDQMDKKLEAYTD
+305 NKAYE
-318 LINNMSNKY
+318 KY
-327 SIDAEG
+327 QDAFASGDE
-333 LAESIRLSAGT
+333 ESIEKAKQNYAEIVQSATKG
-344 LTEAHMSIEQAATM
+344 LDDQSVIDYFNSM
-358 FATANKY
+358 Y
-365 YNDPSYLGNTA
+365 PD
-376 KIGSLRMRASS
+376 
-387 GDTDAIEELQ
+387 LQ
-397 EMGEEVDDLAT
+397 EVVGGWEFEVKFKAAVDDD
-408 ATSNLREKLMAL
+408 S
-420 TGVDIMEDEHTF
+420 
-432 KSYYDQ
+432 
-438 LYEISQ
+438 
-444 VMDKLDDT
+444 DDF
-452 SRANVLET
+452 E
-460 MFGKSRSAA
+460 
-469 GAAILS
+469 
-475 GMKESASAYED
+475 
-486 AINSAGSATEEYQTW
+486 
-501 MTSADAACQRFS
+501 
-513 NTLTE
+513 
-518 TYQSIINGN
+518 
-527 TVRDLANLGSAV
+527 
-539 LEFAN
+539 
-544 NWGIVEGT
+544 
-552 LKGVIALNL
+552 KGV
-561 GKFIATGGMALITA
+561 
-575 TKQVE
+575 Q
-580 QYGKALQMASN
+580 
-591 VPNGNLS
+591 
-598 ARFQALKSIAQATS
+598 
-612 TLTTEQLRNVLATNT
+612 
-627 LTQADRVRILQMQ
+627 
-640 GMTKE
+640 
-645 MALQKLAEMNLTQA
+645 
-659 TNAQTAANTT
+659 
-669 STASTFSLKAA
+669 
-680 MTGLGATLKSVFL
+680 
-693 SNPVGI
+693 
-699 VLMGISLGVSAVTSA
+699 
-714 VSKHNQAVEEAR
+714 
-726 QKAKE
+726 
-731 AADAANTLGDEIA
+731 
-744 TLANKYIQLS
+744 
-754 DAVKTDASAKEDLM
+754 
-768 TTQTE
+768 
-773 LLKKLGLEGESID
+773 
-786 DLIAKYG
+786 
-793 SLSNAIKQASID
+793 
-805 SLKNQQTDLIAG
+805 
-817 VNAAKE
+817 
-823 ELMDVAKDNFWGT
+823 
-836 NNIISASG
+836 
-844 EEAVKAFKELEKA
+844 
-857 GVIDSGSYG
+857 
-866 TGGGQLVLIGDDT
+866 
-879 VEGALENYKKL
+879 
-890 EDAVNALRD
+890 DAVNKFDTIEDIKNYNPKVATDEQKDAYLQLKQY
-899 SEAFTADELSDNSL
+899 ADEYGLTLDQLIDKLVQLGLLQSQSKSDLLNKLIPSKSSPTAGVASVLTDTMDGVDADEATKWVESLTEEEAKLANSKDFENALEEQKKKLNGASLSADDYAAAL
-913 FNSIY
+913 QAV
-918 SRYSEMKE
+918 K
-926 SVEAY
+926 
-931 NSSIDNLNENLAQQ
+931 DKQNENS
-945 TMLTALQGNELPKT
+945 
-959 EEDFNKFKQEL
+959 EETP
-970 IDTAVAS
+970 IS
-977 EQFIGNEKEITDA
+977 STD
-990 INNYLSTV
+990 I
-998 PEFEGYY
+998 
-1005 SIPLENELDK
+1005 
-1015 VDELLN
+1015 
-1021 QEDFSK
+1021 
-1027 TFTDTLAQVQALSD
+1027 LAQVQALST

-1346 YISQIESEIHDN
+1346 YISQIESEIQDN

-1457 VSLKEAFGLSASKS
+1457 VSLKETFGLSASKS

-1568 KVKSKII
+1568 KAKSKII

-1602 SVKDLKTATKKDNNI
+1602 SVKDLRTATKKDNNI
-1617 PVYNVDASG
+1617 SVYNVDALG

-1681 NDTAQATAALSRE
+1681 NDTAQETAALSRE

-1707 ASLAKTTADFKV
+1707 ASLAKTTADSKV

-1833 AKEADKVT
+1833 AKEADKIT

-2005 NKDTGNFTEYGIA
+2005 DKDTGNFTEYGIA

-2183 DDLMTDYQKFIDE
+2183 DDLMSDYQEFIDE
-2196 KLNDTN
+2196 KINDTN
-2202 TILDEIKTL
+2202 TILDSIKEL
-2211 LGSDIIET
+2211 LGGNDGIIAT
-2219 IKGLDSNLTNDTKD
+2219 LKSLDSSLTNTTKD
-2233 QIGSSTTNGGDGG
+2233 QIDSSTTNGGDGG
-2246 QAAKDYVHNTVTN
+2246 QGAKDYVNNTVTN
-2259 DQNKVNS
+2259 DRNTINS
-2266 KTDTSS
+2266 SHKTGLLRPTAVGTITLDNSLES
-2272 YDPAKEADIAKK
+2272 KK
-2284 KNGIAQKKKA
+2284 KNTTSIDDKLKTEKKA
-2294 INGQRQSFQNQIK
+2294 VKDAINSGKSRSKKLTDKENQ
-2307 ELESQL
+2307 E
-2313 KQLYGEL
+2313 
-2320 NSIENKYQFEKSSTK
+2320 
-2335 NKDKLQDLKNNYI
+2335 
-2348 EKKSG
+2348 
-2353 LNAMIQD
+2353 
-2360 VTHNKDMLQQF
+2360 H
-2371 IADLDKQSAQLDK
+2371 ADLWKYIVKNYGRTPTNKMYKKLGGILGVKTDDTVTSKQKTAILNRMK
-2384 DLASINGYEKGSEH
+2384 FNGYKKGSEH
-2398 IDKRQLAWTQEN
+2398 IDKSQLAWTQED
-2410 KRELIYRAADG
+2410 KREMIYRASDG
-2421 ALLTELNPGDKVFTN
+2421 AVLTKLNPGDKVFTN
-2436 EMTENLWELAKT
+2436 EMTENLWKMAQV
-2448 NPSLLYSSTNFVPKL
+2448 NPSLLTSGINYMPNL
-2463 PDIAKSACTSTIVEV
+2463 PEITKSAGTSTIVEV
-2478 GDIVMNSV
+2478 GDIVMNGV
-2486 NDPETFGRQL
+2486 NDVETFGRQL
-2496 REEILKNGKTTQCI
+2496 REEILRNGKTTQCI

>member
-1 MAVNDFIVNLVAG
+1 MTNTSGKTGIQPNNFISG
-14 LSKTKSK
+14 LFNGDLFKK
-21 QQIKSDAKSLG
+21 QTFSLSEVLSTSDV
-32 DMKFVKLIGNLDMPK
+32 D
-47 TRKAIKA
+47 AIKA
-54 QLKGLNN
+54 YNKQIDNCV
-61 LTFNITPNVNTK
+61 TS
-73 GVQTATKQAINNAQ
+73 QTAFNRTMLNTSKEAQNVVAAANGNKVALDGLTKSSKAAELGMKALAMAGNMLLIYALTSAVDIIYKCATASDRLAESAAQMGSEFVSTKSDISDYKTKIKELYQTINDDTSSYEDTYNARQELLKIQDEMIDKFGDEADAVKLVTDAINGQTDSLDTLTQDKWQETVNAFNSDRGKGWTEKVADAFANIGHGNNFQ
-87 RVANNNKVHLNFDTS
+87 RMIDEMEDTEVTFHMIPMYGDDTYEEFS
-102 KQQLVN
+102 K
-108 QIKILGR
+108 
-115 NNNKLFN
+115 KLKEDFGADITRT
-122 NHEMTAKYN
+122 ERDDAITLSGDLDTIYK
-131 QLLNAA
+131 QLLNIQTLAKGMGIYDTFLNDLGNQA
-137 NVAKSTGELKTL
+137 DEAKSK
-149 RGELSAFK
+149 
-157 TELVATNNAGMT
+157 
-169 WGSKFKESVKSYTKF
+169 
-184 FSGASLVYAISNQV
+184 
-198 RNAATEAKTLDD
+198 LDEYQEMY
-210 SLVNLQKVTDEI
+210 SQHV
-222 SDRDALYKYFDK
+222 LYDK
-234 SLSKAQELNVKVGSL
+234 IFNSEDYEK
-249 IDAVTELKKLGWD
+249 
-262 LDDAELGAKWANI
+262 
-275 LSNVGDVDIDTA
+275 
-287 IGSIKTSIASF
+287 SF
-298 DEIGGYG
+298 DEI
-305 NDQMDKKLEAYTD
+305 NKAYE
-318 LINNMSNKY
+318 KY
-327 SIDAEG
+327 QDAFASGDE
-333 LAESIRLSAGT
+333 ESIEKAKQNYAEIVQSATKG
-344 LTEAHMSIEQAATM
+344 LDDQSVIDYFNSM
-358 FATANKY
+358 Y
-365 YNDPSYLGNTA
+365 PD
-376 KIGSLRMRASS
+376 
-387 GDTDAIEELQ
+387 LQ
-397 EMGEEVDDLAT
+397 EVVGGWEFEVKFKAAVDDD
-408 ATSNLREKLMAL
+408 S
-420 TGVDIMEDEHTF
+420 
-432 KSYYDQ
+432 
-438 LYEISQ
+438 
-444 VMDKLDDT
+444 DDF
-452 SRANVLET
+452 E
-460 MFGKSRSAA
+460 
-469 GAAILS
+469 
-475 GMKESASAYED
+475 
-486 AINSAGSATEEYQTW
+486 
-501 MTSADAACQRFS
+501 
-513 NTLTE
+513 
-518 TYQSIINGN
+518 
-527 TVRDLANLGSAV
+527 
-539 LEFAN
+539 
-544 NWGIVEGT
+544 
-552 LKGVIALNL
+552 KGV
-561 GKFIATGGMALITA
+561 
-575 TKQVE
+575 Q
-580 QYGKALQMASN
+580 
-591 VPNGNLS
+591 
-598 ARFQALKSIAQATS
+598 
-612 TLTTEQLRNVLATNT
+612 
-627 LTQADRVRILQMQ
+627 
-640 GMTKE
+640 
-645 MALQKLAEMNLTQA
+645 
-659 TNAQTAANTT
+659 
-669 STASTFSLKAA
+669 
-680 MTGLGATLKSVFL
+680 
-693 SNPVGI
+693 
-699 VLMGISLGVSAVTSA
+699 
-714 VSKHNQAVEEAR
+714 
-726 QKAKE
+726 
-731 AADAANTLGDEIA
+731 
-744 TLANKYIQLS
+744 
-754 DAVKTDASAKEDLM
+754 
-768 TTQTE
+768 
-773 LLKKLGLEGESID
+773 
-786 DLIAKYG
+786 
-793 SLSNAIKQASID
+793 
-805 SLKNQQTDLIAG
+805 
-817 VNAAKE
+817 
-823 ELMDVAKDNFWGT
+823 
-836 NNIISASG
+836 
-844 EEAVKAFKELEKA
+844 
-857 GVIDSGSYG
+857 
-866 TGGGQLVLIGDDT
+866 
-879 VEGALENYKKL
+879 
-890 EDAVNALRD
+890 DAVNKFDTIEDIKNYNPKVATDEQKDAYLQLKQY
-899 SEAFTADELSDNSL
+899 ADEYGLTLDQLIDKLVQLGLLQSQSKSDLLNKLIPSKSSPTAGVASVLTDTMDGVDADEATKWVESLTEEEAKLANSKDFENALEEQKKKLNGASLSADDYAAAL
-913 FNSIY
+913 QAV
-918 SRYSEMKE
+918 K
-926 SVEAY
+926 
-931 NSSIDNLNENLAQQ
+931 DKQNENS
-945 TMLTALQGNELPKT
+945 
-959 EEDFNKFKQEL
+959 EETP
-970 IDTAVAS
+970 IS
-977 EQFIGNEKEITDA
+977 STD
-990 INNYLSTV
+990 I
-998 PEFEGYY
+998 
-1005 SIPLENELDK
+1005 
-1015 VDELLN
+1015 
-1021 QEDFSK
+1021 
-1027 TFTDTLAQVQALSD
+1027 LAQVQALST

-1214 NNLTALCSQLGVAGT
+1214 NNLTVLCSQLGVAGT

-1346 YISQIESEIHDN
+1346 YISQIESEIQDN

-1457 VSLKEAFGLSASKS
+1457 VSLKETFGLSASKS

-1568 KVKSKII
+1568 KAKSKII

-1602 SVKDLKTATKKDNNI
+1602 SVKDLRTATKKDNNI
-1617 PVYNVDASG
+1617 SVYNVDALG

-1681 NDTAQATAALSRE
+1681 NDTAQETAALSRE

-1707 ASLAKTTADFKV
+1707 ASLAKTTADSKV

-2005 NKDTGNFTEYGIA
+2005 DKDTGNFTEYGIA

-2183 DDLMTDYQKFIDE
+2183 DDLMSDYQEFIDE
-2196 KLNDTN
+2196 KINDTN
-2202 TILDEIKTL
+2202 TILDSIKEL
-2211 LGSDIIET
+2211 LGGNDGIIAT
-2219 IKGLDSNLTNDTKD
+2219 LKSLDSSLTNTTKD
-2233 QIGSSTTNGGDGG
+2233 QIDSSTTNGGDGG
-2246 QAAKDYVHNTVTN
+2246 QGAKDYVNNTVTN
-2259 DQNKVNS
+2259 DRNTINS
-2266 KTDTSS
+2266 SHKTGLLRPTAVGTITLDNSLES
-2272 YDPAKEADIAKK
+2272 KK
-2284 KNGIAQKKKA
+2284 KNTTSIDDKLKTEKKA
-2294 INGQRQSFQNQIK
+2294 VKDAINSGKSRSK
-2307 ELESQL
+2307 KLTD
-2313 KQLYGEL
+2313 K
-2320 NSIENKYQFEKSSTK
+2320 ENKE
-2335 NKDKLQDLKNNYI
+2335 
-2348 EKKSG
+2348 
-2353 LNAMIQD
+2353 
-2360 VTHNKDMLQQF
+2360 H
-2371 IADLDKQSAQLDK
+2371 ADLWKYIVKNYGRTPTNKMYKKLGGILGVKTDDTVTSKQKTAILNRMK
-2384 DLASINGYEKGSEH
+2384 FNGYKKGSEH
-2398 IDKRQLAWTQEN
+2398 IDKSQLAWTQEN
-2410 KRELIYRAADG
+2410 KRELIYRASDG
-2421 ALLTELNPGDKVFTN
+2421 AVLTKLNPGDKVFTN
-2436 EMTENLWELAKT
+2436 EMTENLWKLAKT

-2463 PDIAKSACTSTIVEV
+2463 PDIAKSAGTSTIVEV
-2478 GDIVMNSV
+2478 GDIVMNGV

-2496 REEILKNGKTTQCI
+2496 REEICKNGKTTQCI
-2510 TEAVSAKQLG
+2510 AEAVSAKQLG
-2520 KNGVGNARLY
+2520 KNRNSIGNARLY

>member
-1 MAVNDFIVNLVAG
+1 MTNTSGKTGIQPNNFISG
-14 LSKTKSK
+14 LFNGDLFKK
-21 QQIKSDAKSLG
+21 QTFSLSEVLSTSDV
-32 DMKFVKLIGNLDMPK
+32 D
-47 TRKAIKA
+47 AIKA
-54 QLKGLNN
+54 YNKQIDNCV
-61 LTFNITPNVNTK
+61 TS
-73 GVQTATKQAINNAQ
+73 QTAFNRTMLNTSKEAQNVVAAANGNKVALDGLTKSSKAAELGMKALAMAGNMLLIYALTSAVDIIYKCATASDRLAESAAQMGSEFVSTKSDISDYKTKIKELYQTINDDTSSYEDTYNARQELLKIQDEMIDKFGDEADAVKLVTDAINGQTDSLDTLTQDKWQETVNAFNSDRGKGWTEKVADAFANIGHGNNFQ
-87 RVANNNKVHLNFDTS
+87 RMIDEMEDTEVTFHMIPMYGDDTYEEFS
-102 KQQLVN
+102 K
-108 QIKILGR
+108 
-115 NNNKLFN
+115 KLKEDFGADITRT
-122 NHEMTAKYN
+122 ERDDAITLSGDLDTIYK
-131 QLLNAA
+131 QLLNIQTLAKGMGIDDTFLNDLGNQA
-137 NVAKSTGELKTL
+137 DEAKSK
-149 RGELSAFK
+149 
-157 TELVATNNAGMT
+157 
-169 WGSKFKESVKSYTKF
+169 
-184 FSGASLVYAISNQV
+184 
-198 RNAATEAKTLDD
+198 LDEYQEMY
-210 SLVNLQKVTDEI
+210 SQHV
-222 SDRDALYKYFDK
+222 LYDK
-234 SLSKAQELNVKVGSL
+234 IFNSEDYEK
-249 IDAVTELKKLGWD
+249 
-262 LDDAELGAKWANI
+262 
-275 LSNVGDVDIDTA
+275 
-287 IGSIKTSIASF
+287 SF
-298 DEIGGYG
+298 DEI
-305 NDQMDKKLEAYTD
+305 NKAYE
-318 LINNMSNKY
+318 KY
-327 SIDAEG
+327 QDAFASGDE
-333 LAESIRLSAGT
+333 ESIEKAKQNYAEIVQSATKG
-344 LTEAHMSIEQAATM
+344 LDDQSVIDYFNSM
-358 FATANKY
+358 Y
-365 YNDPSYLGNTA
+365 PD
-376 KIGSLRMRASS
+376 
-387 GDTDAIEELQ
+387 LQ
-397 EMGEEVDDLAT
+397 EVVGGWEFEVKFKVAVDDD
-408 ATSNLREKLMAL
+408 S
-420 TGVDIMEDEHTF
+420 
-432 KSYYDQ
+432 
-438 LYEISQ
+438 
-444 VMDKLDDT
+444 DDF
-452 SRANVLET
+452 E
-460 MFGKSRSAA
+460 
-469 GAAILS
+469 
-475 GMKESASAYED
+475 
-486 AINSAGSATEEYQTW
+486 
-501 MTSADAACQRFS
+501 
-513 NTLTE
+513 
-518 TYQSIINGN
+518 
-527 TVRDLANLGSAV
+527 
-539 LEFAN
+539 
-544 NWGIVEGT
+544 
-552 LKGVIALNL
+552 KGV
-561 GKFIATGGMALITA
+561 
-575 TKQVE
+575 Q
-580 QYGKALQMASN
+580 
-591 VPNGNLS
+591 
-598 ARFQALKSIAQATS
+598 
-612 TLTTEQLRNVLATNT
+612 
-627 LTQADRVRILQMQ
+627 
-640 GMTKE
+640 
-645 MALQKLAEMNLTQA
+645 
-659 TNAQTAANTT
+659 
-669 STASTFSLKAA
+669 
-680 MTGLGATLKSVFL
+680 
-693 SNPVGI
+693 
-699 VLMGISLGVSAVTSA
+699 
-714 VSKHNQAVEEAR
+714 
-726 QKAKE
+726 
-731 AADAANTLGDEIA
+731 
-744 TLANKYIQLS
+744 
-754 DAVKTDASAKEDLM
+754 
-768 TTQTE
+768 
-773 LLKKLGLEGESID
+773 
-786 DLIAKYG
+786 
-793 SLSNAIKQASID
+793 
-805 SLKNQQTDLIAG
+805 
-817 VNAAKE
+817 
-823 ELMDVAKDNFWGT
+823 
-836 NNIISASG
+836 
-844 EEAVKAFKELEKA
+844 
-857 GVIDSGSYG
+857 
-866 TGGGQLVLIGDDT
+866 
-879 VEGALENYKKL
+879 
-890 EDAVNALRD
+890 DAVNKFDTIEDIKNYNPKVATDEQKDAYLQLKQY
-899 SEAFTADELSDNSL
+899 ADEYGLTLDQLIDKLVQLGLLQSQSKSDLLNKLIPSKSSPTAGVASVLTDTMDGVDADEATKWVESLTEEEAKLANSKDFENALEEQKKKLNGASLSADDYAAAL
-913 FNSIY
+913 QAV
-918 SRYSEMKE
+918 K
-926 SVEAY
+926 
-931 NSSIDNLNENLAQQ
+931 DKQNENS
-945 TMLTALQGNELPKT
+945 
-959 EEDFNKFKQEL
+959 EETP
-970 IDTAVAS
+970 IS
-977 EQFIGNEKEITDA
+977 STD
-990 INNYLSTV
+990 I
-998 PEFEGYY
+998 
-1005 SIPLENELDK
+1005 
-1015 VDELLN
+1015 
-1021 QEDFSK
+1021 
-1027 TFTDTLAQVQALSD
+1027 LAQVQALST

-1260 DQILQNAVNAAQTK
+1260 DQILQNAVNATQTK

-1346 YISQIESEIHDN
+1346 YISQIESEIQDN

-1457 VSLKEAFGLSASKS
+1457 VSLKETFGLSASKS

-1486 LERQNKEIYD
+1486 IERQNKEIYD

-1568 KVKSKII
+1568 KAKSKII

-1617 PVYNVDASG
+1617 SVYNVDASG

-1668 SKACANYNAALVA
+1668 SKACTNYNAALVA
-1681 NDTAQATAALSRE
+1681 NDTAQETAALSRE

-1707 ASLAKTTADFKV
+1707 ASLAKTTADSKV

-1907 ENGEYKKLIKEREE
+1907 ENGEFKKLIKEREE

-2005 NKDTGNFTEYGIA
+2005 DKDTGNFTEYGIA

-2107 KKLKDSELDAY
+2107 KKLKDSELEAY
-2118 KYQKEI
+2118 RYHKEI

-2138 IPYSNNDTEE
+2138 TAYTGNNSEE
-2148 SRAQIQKLKVELENA
+2148 SRATIQKLKVELENA

-2183 DDLMTDYQKFIDE
+2183 DDLMSDYQEFIDE
-2196 KLNDTN
+2196 KINDTN
-2202 TILDEIKTL
+2202 TILDSIKEL
-2211 LGSDIIET
+2211 LGGNDGIIAT
-2219 IKGLDSNLTNDTKD
+2219 LKSLDSSLTNTTKD
-2233 QIGSSTTNGGDGG
+2233 QIDSSTTNGGDGG
-2246 QAAKDYVHNTVTN
+2246 QGAKDYVNNTVTN
-2259 DQNKVNS
+2259 DRNTINS
-2266 KTDTSS
+2266 SHKTGLLRPTAVGTITLDNSLES
-2272 YDPAKEADIAKK
+2272 KK
-2284 KNGIAQKKKA
+2284 KNTTSIDDKLKTEKKA
-2294 INGQRQSFQNQIK
+2294 VKDAINSGKSRSK
-2307 ELESQL
+2307 KLTD
-2313 KQLYGEL
+2313 K
-2320 NSIENKYQFEKSSTK
+2320 ENKE
-2335 NKDKLQDLKNNYI
+2335 
-2348 EKKSG
+2348 
-2353 LNAMIQD
+2353 
-2360 VTHNKDMLQQF
+2360 H
-2371 IADLDKQSAQLDK
+2371 ADLWKYIVKNYGRTPTNKMYKKLGGILGVKTDDTVTSKQKTAILNRMK
-2384 DLASINGYEKGSEH
+2384 FNGYKKGSEH
-2398 IDKRQLAWTQEN
+2398 IDKSQLAWTQEN

-2436 EMTENLWELAKT
+2436 EMTENLWKMAQM
-2448 NPSLLYSSTNFVPKL
+2448 NPSLLTSGINYMPNL
-2463 PDIAKSACTSTIVEV
+2463 PEITKSAGTSTIVEV
-2478 GDIVMNSV
+2478 GDIVMNGV
-2486 NDPETFGRQL
+2486 NDVETFGRQL
-2496 REEILKNGKTTQCI
+2496 REEILRNGKTTQCI

>member
-1 MAVNDFIVNLVAG
+1 MVSSNNTFANNSMIFKTIDSSVDNTRKTLALFNKDWNTYKTNWQQGFSQNGVAGGIKSIFQSSNSNSVISKDQLQILRNWNNAVAHGCTNQETFNRIIKDADSNTKLYFSGLNKGKGSVEGLKNAQNVAKQSTIGLTLAQTALNAAISLGFTAALMLAVKGLDKLINSAKRASEAADEAFSDTTEKVQKNEEEAKSLDELISKYKELKESENLDVDGRKEIKEIQNDIADLVGVQASNLDLVNGKLDDEIAKLDEISAKEAKNAYETATANYNNSKKATDKAAGDDSFLFIDGYSYTGKREKEAEKVLKNAGFGGNVQSGGFFGNTLFIMDSFDNDMKELKGAQEKADYLQSMIDVLEQNGQRATDLYAGLISQRDKYLQYIDNQQDAANSLVNSWISYSQFSNDELSKINVDSLDSFEEYRQKMIEEAKNDESIGKMLADGTLSDEDLENTVNDF
-14 LSKTKSK
+14 
-21 QQIKSDAKSLG
+21 
-32 DMKFVKLIGNLDMPK
+32 M
-47 TRKAIKA
+47 
-54 QLKGLNN
+54 
-61 LTFNITPNVNTK
+61 
-73 GVQTATKQAINNAQ
+73 
-87 RVANNNKVHLNFDTS
+87 
-102 KQQLVN
+102 
-108 QIKILGR
+108 
-115 NNNKLFN
+115 
-122 NHEMTAKYN
+122 
-131 QLLNAA
+131 
-137 NVAKSTGELKTL
+137 
-149 RGELSAFK
+149 
-157 TELVATNNAGMT
+157 
-169 WGSKFKESVKSYTKF
+169 
-184 FSGASLVYAISNQV
+184 
-198 RNAATEAKTLDD
+198 
-210 SLVNLQKVTDEI
+210 
-222 SDRDALYKYFDK
+222 
-234 SLSKAQELNVKVGSL
+234 
-249 IDAVTELKKLGWD
+249 
-262 LDDAELGAKWANI
+262 
-275 LSNVGDVDIDTA
+275 
-287 IGSIKTSIASF
+287 
-298 DEIGGYG
+298 
-305 NDQMDKKLEAYTD
+305 
-318 LINNMSNKY
+318 
-327 SIDAEG
+327 
-333 LAESIRLSAGT
+333 
-344 LTEAHMSIEQAATM
+344 
-358 FATANKY
+358 
-365 YNDPSYLGNTA
+365 
-376 KIGSLRMRASS
+376 
-387 GDTDAIEELQ
+387 
-397 EMGEEVDDLAT
+397 
-408 ATSNLREKLMAL
+408 
-420 TGVDIMEDEHTF
+420 
-432 KSYYDQ
+432 
-438 LYEISQ
+438 
-444 VMDKLDDT
+444 
-452 SRANVLET
+452 
-460 MFGKSRSAA
+460 
-469 GAAILS
+469 
-475 GMKESASAYED
+475 
-486 AINSAGSATEEYQTW
+486 
-501 MTSADAACQRFS
+501 
-513 NTLTE
+513 
-518 TYQSIINGN
+518 
-527 TVRDLANLGSAV
+527 
-539 LEFAN
+539 
-544 NWGIVEGT
+544 
-552 LKGVIALNL
+552 
-561 GKFIATGGMALITA
+561 
-575 TKQVE
+575 
-580 QYGKALQMASN
+580 
-591 VPNGNLS
+591 
-598 ARFQALKSIAQATS
+598 ATS
-612 TLTTEQLRNVLATNT
+612 TKFSTWYEQ
-627 LTQADRVRILQMQ
+627 
-640 GMTKE
+640 
-645 MALQKLAEMNLTQA
+645 
-659 TNAQTAANTT
+659 
-669 STASTFSLKAA
+669 
-680 MTGLGATLKSVFL
+680 
-693 SNPVGI
+693 
-699 VLMGISLGVSAVTSA
+699 
-714 VSKHNQAVEEAR
+714 
-726 QKAKE
+726 
-731 AADAANTLGDEIA
+731 
-744 TLANKYIQLS
+744 
-754 DAVKTDASAKEDLM
+754 
-768 TTQTE
+768 
-773 LLKKLGLEGESID
+773 
-786 DLIAKYG
+786 
-793 SLSNAIKQASID
+793 
-805 SLKNQQTDLIAG
+805 
-817 VNAAKE
+817 
-823 ELMDVAKDNFWGT
+823 W
-836 NNIISASG
+836 
-844 EEAVKAFKELEKA
+844 
-857 GVIDSGSYG
+857 
-866 TGGGQLVLIGDDT
+866 
-879 VEGALENYKKL
+879 
-890 EDAVNALRD
+890 
-899 SEAFTADELSDNSL
+899 
-913 FNSIY
+913 
-918 SRYSEMKE
+918 
-926 SVEAY
+926 
-931 NSSIDNLNENLAQQ
+931 
-945 TMLTALQGNELPKT
+945 
-959 EEDFNKFKQEL
+959 
-970 IDTAVAS
+970 
-977 EQFIGNEKEITDA
+977 IGNIESDVQHETPI
-990 INNYLSTV
+990 S
-998 PEFEGYY
+998 
-1005 SIPLENELDK
+1005 
-1015 VDELLN
+1015 
-1021 QEDFSK
+1021 
-1027 TFTDTLAQVQALSD
+1027 FTDTLAQVQALSD

-1053 YDKEDFDWSSI
+1053 YNKEDFDWSSI

-1260 DQILQNAVNAAQTK
+1260 DQILQNAVNATQTK

-1457 VSLKEAFGLSASKS
+1457 VSLKETFGLSPSKS

-1568 KVKSKII
+1568 KAKSKII

-1602 SVKDLKTATKKDNNI
+1602 SVKDLRTATKKDNNI
-1617 PVYNVDASG
+1617 SVYNVDASG

-1637 YYKKVQ
+1637 YYKKVK

-1681 NDTAQATAALSRE
+1681 NDTAQETAALSRE

-1707 ASLAKTTADFKV
+1707 ASLAKTTADSKV
-1719 EKYDSKDEL
+1719 ERYDSKDEL

-1907 ENGEYKKLIKEREE
+1907 ENGEFKKLIKEREE

-2005 NKDTGNFTEYGIA
+2005 DKDTGNFTEYGIA

-2107 KKLKDSELDAY
+2107 KKLKDSELEAY
-2118 KYQKEI
+2118 RYQKEI

-2138 IPYSNNDTEE
+2138 TAYTGNNSEE
-2148 SRAQIQKLKVELENA
+2148 SRATIQKLKVELENA

-2183 DDLMTDYQKFIDE
+2183 DDLMSDYQEFIDE
-2196 KLNDTN
+2196 KINDTN
-2202 TILDEIKTL
+2202 TILDSIKEL
-2211 LGSDIIET
+2211 LGGNDGIIAT
-2219 IKGLDSNLTNDTKD
+2219 LKSLDSSLTNTTKD
-2233 QIGSSTTNGGDGG
+2233 QIDSSTTNGGDGG
-2246 QAAKDYVHNTVTN
+2246 QGAKDYVNNTVTN
-2259 DQNKVNS
+2259 DRNTINS
-2266 KTDTSS
+2266 SHKTGLLRPTAVGTITLDNSLES
-2272 YDPAKEADIAKK
+2272 KK
-2284 KNGIAQKKKA
+2284 KNTTSIDDKLKNEKKA
-2294 INGQRQSFQNQIK
+2294 VKDAINSGKSRSKKLTDKENQ
-2307 ELESQL
+2307 E
-2313 KQLYGEL
+2313 
-2320 NSIENKYQFEKSSTK
+2320 
-2335 NKDKLQDLKNNYI
+2335 
-2348 EKKSG
+2348 
-2353 LNAMIQD
+2353 
-2360 VTHNKDMLQQF
+2360 H
-2371 IADLDKQSAQLDK
+2371 ADLWKYIVKNYGRTPTNKMYKKLGDILGVKTDDTVTSKQKTAILNRMK
-2384 DLASINGYEKGSEH
+2384 FNGYKKGSDH
-2398 IDKRQLAWTQEN
+2398 IDKSQLAWTQED
-2410 KRELIYRAADG
+2410 KREMIYRASDG
-2421 ALLTELNPGDKVFTN
+2421 AVLTKLNPGDKVFTN
-2436 EMTENLWELAKT
+2436 EMTENLWKMAQM
-2448 NPSLLYSSTNFVPKL
+2448 NPSLLTSGINYMPNL
-2463 PDIAKSACTSTIVEV
+2463 PEITKSAGTSTIVEV
-2478 GDIVMNSV
+2478 GDIVMNGV
-2486 NDPETFGRQL
+2486 NDVETFGRQL
-2496 REEILKNGKTTQCI
+2496 REEILRNGKTTQCI

>member
-1 MAVNDFIVNLVAG
+1 MIFKTMTNTSGKTGIQPNNFISG
-14 LSKTKSK
+14 LFNGDLFKK
-21 QQIKSDAKSLG
+21 QTFSLSEVLSTSDV
-32 DMKFVKLIGNLDMPK
+32 D
-47 TRKAIKA
+47 AIKA
-54 QLKGLNN
+54 YNKQIDNCV
-61 LTFNITPNVNTK
+61 TS
-73 GVQTATKQAINNAQ
+73 QTAFNRTMLNTSKEAQNVVAAANGNKVALDGLTKSSKAAELGMKALAMAGNMLLIYALTSAVDIIYKCATASDRLAESAAQMGSEFVSTKSDISDYKTKIKELYQTINDDTSSYEDTYNARQELLKIQDEMIDKFGDEADAVKLVTDAINGQTDSLDTLTQDKWQETVNAFNSDRGKGWTEKVADAFANIGHGNNFQ
-87 RVANNNKVHLNFDTS
+87 RMIDEMEDTEVTFHMIPMYGDDTYEEFS
-102 KQQLVN
+102 K
-108 QIKILGR
+108 
-115 NNNKLFN
+115 KLKEDFGADITRT
-122 NHEMTAKYN
+122 ERDDAITLSGDLDTIYK
-131 QLLNAA
+131 QLLNIQTLAKGMGIDDTFLNDLGNQA
-137 NVAKSTGELKTL
+137 DEAKSK
-149 RGELSAFK
+149 
-157 TELVATNNAGMT
+157 
-169 WGSKFKESVKSYTKF
+169 
-184 FSGASLVYAISNQV
+184 
-198 RNAATEAKTLDD
+198 LDEYQEMY
-210 SLVNLQKVTDEI
+210 SQHV
-222 SDRDALYKYFDK
+222 LYDK
-234 SLSKAQELNVKVGSL
+234 IFNSEDYEK
-249 IDAVTELKKLGWD
+249 
-262 LDDAELGAKWANI
+262 
-275 LSNVGDVDIDTA
+275 
-287 IGSIKTSIASF
+287 SF
-298 DEIGGYG
+298 DEI
-305 NDQMDKKLEAYTD
+305 NKAYE
-318 LINNMSNKY
+318 KY
-327 SIDAEG
+327 QDAFASGDE
-333 LAESIRLSAGT
+333 ESIEKAKQNYAEIVQSATKG
-344 LTEAHMSIEQAATM
+344 LDDQSVIDYFNSM
-358 FATANKY
+358 Y
-365 YNDPSYLGNTA
+365 PD
-376 KIGSLRMRASS
+376 
-387 GDTDAIEELQ
+387 LQ
-397 EMGEEVDDLAT
+397 EVVGGWEFEVKFKAAVDDD
-408 ATSNLREKLMAL
+408 S
-420 TGVDIMEDEHTF
+420 
-432 KSYYDQ
+432 
-438 LYEISQ
+438 
-444 VMDKLDDT
+444 DDF
-452 SRANVLET
+452 E
-460 MFGKSRSAA
+460 
-469 GAAILS
+469 
-475 GMKESASAYED
+475 
-486 AINSAGSATEEYQTW
+486 
-501 MTSADAACQRFS
+501 
-513 NTLTE
+513 
-518 TYQSIINGN
+518 
-527 TVRDLANLGSAV
+527 
-539 LEFAN
+539 
-544 NWGIVEGT
+544 
-552 LKGVIALNL
+552 KGV
-561 GKFIATGGMALITA
+561 
-575 TKQVE
+575 Q
-580 QYGKALQMASN
+580 
-591 VPNGNLS
+591 
-598 ARFQALKSIAQATS
+598 
-612 TLTTEQLRNVLATNT
+612 
-627 LTQADRVRILQMQ
+627 
-640 GMTKE
+640 
-645 MALQKLAEMNLTQA
+645 
-659 TNAQTAANTT
+659 
-669 STASTFSLKAA
+669 
-680 MTGLGATLKSVFL
+680 
-693 SNPVGI
+693 
-699 VLMGISLGVSAVTSA
+699 
-714 VSKHNQAVEEAR
+714 
-726 QKAKE
+726 
-731 AADAANTLGDEIA
+731 
-744 TLANKYIQLS
+744 
-754 DAVKTDASAKEDLM
+754 
-768 TTQTE
+768 
-773 LLKKLGLEGESID
+773 
-786 DLIAKYG
+786 
-793 SLSNAIKQASID
+793 
-805 SLKNQQTDLIAG
+805 
-817 VNAAKE
+817 
-823 ELMDVAKDNFWGT
+823 
-836 NNIISASG
+836 
-844 EEAVKAFKELEKA
+844 
-857 GVIDSGSYG
+857 
-866 TGGGQLVLIGDDT
+866 
-879 VEGALENYKKL
+879 
-890 EDAVNALRD
+890 DAVNKFDTIEDIKNYNPKVATDEQKDAYLQLKQY
-899 SEAFTADELSDNSL
+899 ADEYGLTLDQLIDKLVQLGLLQSQSKSDLLNKLIPSKSSPTAGVASVLTDTMDGVDADEATKWVESLTEEEAKLANSKDFENALEEQKKKLNGASLSADDYAAAL
-913 FNSIY
+913 QAV
-918 SRYSEMKE
+918 K
-926 SVEAY
+926 
-931 NSSIDNLNENLAQQ
+931 DKQNENS
-945 TMLTALQGNELPKT
+945 
-959 EEDFNKFKQEL
+959 EETP
-970 IDTAVAS
+970 IS
-977 EQFIGNEKEITDA
+977 STD
-990 INNYLSTV
+990 I
-998 PEFEGYY
+998 
-1005 SIPLENELDK
+1005 
-1015 VDELLN
+1015 
-1021 QEDFSK
+1021 
-1027 TFTDTLAQVQALSD
+1027 LAQVQALST

-1346 YISQIESEIHDN
+1346 YISQIESEIQDN

-1457 VSLKEAFGLSASKS
+1457 VSLKETFGLSASKS

-1568 KVKSKII
+1568 KAKSKII

-1602 SVKDLKTATKKDNNI
+1602 SVKDLRTATKKDNNI
-1617 PVYNVDASG
+1617 SVYNVDALG

-1681 NDTAQATAALSRE
+1681 NDTAQETAALSRE

-1707 ASLAKTTADFKV
+1707 ASLAKTTADSKV

-1805 QSLLNKAAKLN
+1805 QSLLNKAEKLN

-2005 NKDTGNFTEYGIA
+2005 DKDTGNFTEYGIA

-2183 DDLMTDYQKFIDE
+2183 DDLMSDYQEFIDE
-2196 KLNDTN
+2196 KINDTN
-2202 TILDEIKTL
+2202 TILDSIKEL
-2211 LGSDIIET
+2211 LGGNDGIIAT
-2219 IKGLDSNLTNDTKD
+2219 LKSLDSSLTNTTKD
-2233 QIGSSTTNGGDGG
+2233 QIDSSTTNGGDGG
-2246 QAAKDYVHNTVTN
+2246 QGAKDYVNNTVTN
-2259 DQNKVNS
+2259 DRNTINS
-2266 KTDTSS
+2266 SHKTGLLRPTAVGTITLDNSLES
-2272 YDPAKEADIAKK
+2272 KK
-2284 KNGIAQKKKA
+2284 KNTTSIDDKLKTEKKA
-2294 INGQRQSFQNQIK
+2294 VKDAINSGKSRSKKLTDKENQ
-2307 ELESQL
+2307 E
-2313 KQLYGEL
+2313 
-2320 NSIENKYQFEKSSTK
+2320 
-2335 NKDKLQDLKNNYI
+2335 
-2348 EKKSG
+2348 
-2353 LNAMIQD
+2353 
-2360 VTHNKDMLQQF
+2360 H
-2371 IADLDKQSAQLDK
+2371 ADLWKYIVKNYGRTPTNKMYKKLGGILGVKTDDTVTSKQKTAILNRMK
-2384 DLASINGYEKGSEH
+2384 FNGYKKGSEH
-2398 IDKRQLAWTQEN
+2398 IDKSQLAWTQED
-2410 KRELIYRAADG
+2410 KREMIYRASDG
-2421 ALLTELNPGDKVFTN
+2421 AVLTKLNPGDKVFTN
-2436 EMTENLWELAKT
+2436 EMTENLWKMAQV
-2448 NPSLLYSSTNFVPKL
+2448 NPSLLTSGINYMPNL
-2463 PDIAKSACTSTIVEV
+2463 PEITKSAGTSTIVEV
-2478 GDIVMNSV
+2478 GDIVMNGV
-2486 NDPETFGRQL
+2486 NDVETFGRQL
-2496 REEILKNGKTTQCI
+2496 REEILRNGKTTQCI

>member
-1 MAVNDFIVNLVAG
+1 MIDMVSSNNTFANNSMIFKTIDSSVDNTRKTLALFNKDWNTYKTNWQQGFSQNGVAGGIKSIFQSSNSNSVISKDQLQILRNWNNAVAHGCTNQETFNRIIKDADSNTKLYFSGLNKGKGSVEGLKNAQNVAKQSTIGLTLAQTALNAAISLGFTAALMLAVKGLDKLINSAKRASEAADEAFSDTTEKVQKNEEEAKSLDELISKYKELKESENLDVDGRKEIKEIQNDIADLVGVQASNLDLVNGKLDDEIAKLDEISAKEAKNAYETATANYNNSKKATDKAAGDDSFLFVDGYSYTGKREKEAEKVLKNAGFGGNVQSGGFFGNTLFVMDSFDNDMKELKGAQEKADYLQSMIDVLEQNGQRATDLYAGLISQRDKYLQYIDNQQDAANSLVNSWISYSQFSNDELSKINVDSLDSFEEYRQKMIEEAKNDESIGKMLADGTLSDEDLENAVNDF
-14 LSKTKSK
+14 
-21 QQIKSDAKSLG
+21 
-32 DMKFVKLIGNLDMPK
+32 M
-47 TRKAIKA
+47 
-54 QLKGLNN
+54 
-61 LTFNITPNVNTK
+61 
-73 GVQTATKQAINNAQ
+73 AT
-87 RVANNNKVHLNFDTS
+87 S
-102 KQQLVN
+102 
-108 QIKILGR
+108 
-115 NNNKLFN
+115 
-122 NHEMTAKYN
+122 
-131 QLLNAA
+131 
-137 NVAKSTGELKTL
+137 
-149 RGELSAFK
+149 
-157 TELVATNNAGMT
+157 
-169 WGSKFKESVKSYTKF
+169 TKF
-184 FSGASLVYAISNQV
+184 STWYEQ
-198 RNAATEAKTLDD
+198 
-210 SLVNLQKVTDEI
+210 
-222 SDRDALYKYFDK
+222 
-234 SLSKAQELNVKVGSL
+234 
-249 IDAVTELKKLGWD
+249 W
-262 LDDAELGAKWANI
+262 
-275 LSNVGDVDIDTA
+275 
-287 IGSIKTSIASF
+287 IGSI
-298 DEIGGYG
+298 
-305 NDQMDKKLEAYTD
+305 
-318 LINNMSNKY
+318 
-327 SIDAEG
+327 
-333 LAESIRLSAGT
+333 ESDVQHETPI
-344 LTEAHMSIEQAATM
+344 
-358 FATANKY
+358 
-365 YNDPSYLGNTA
+365 
-376 KIGSLRMRASS
+376 SS
-387 GDTDAIEELQ
+387 
-397 EMGEEVDDLAT
+397 
-408 ATSNLREKLMAL
+408 
-420 TGVDIMEDEHTF
+420 TGI
-432 KSYYDQ
+432 
-438 LYEISQ
+438 
-444 VMDKLDDT
+444 
-452 SRANVLET
+452 
-460 MFGKSRSAA
+460 
-469 GAAILS
+469 
-475 GMKESASAYED
+475 
-486 AINSAGSATEEYQTW
+486 
-501 MTSADAACQRFS
+501 
-513 NTLTE
+513 
-518 TYQSIINGN
+518 
-527 TVRDLANLGSAV
+527 
-539 LEFAN
+539 
-544 NWGIVEGT
+544 
-552 LKGVIALNL
+552 
-561 GKFIATGGMALITA
+561 
-575 TKQVE
+575 
-580 QYGKALQMASN
+580 
-591 VPNGNLS
+591 
-598 ARFQALKSIAQATS
+598 
-612 TLTTEQLRNVLATNT
+612 
-627 LTQADRVRILQMQ
+627 
-640 GMTKE
+640 
-645 MALQKLAEMNLTQA
+645 
-659 TNAQTAANTT
+659 
-669 STASTFSLKAA
+669 
-680 MTGLGATLKSVFL
+680 
-693 SNPVGI
+693 
-699 VLMGISLGVSAVTSA
+699 
-714 VSKHNQAVEEAR
+714 
-726 QKAKE
+726 
-731 AADAANTLGDEIA
+731 
-744 TLANKYIQLS
+744 
-754 DAVKTDASAKEDLM
+754 
-768 TTQTE
+768 
-773 LLKKLGLEGESID
+773 
-786 DLIAKYG
+786 
-793 SLSNAIKQASID
+793 
-805 SLKNQQTDLIAG
+805 
-817 VNAAKE
+817 
-823 ELMDVAKDNFWGT
+823 
-836 NNIISASG
+836 
-844 EEAVKAFKELEKA
+844 
-857 GVIDSGSYG
+857 
-866 TGGGQLVLIGDDT
+866 
-879 VEGALENYKKL
+879 
-890 EDAVNALRD
+890 
-899 SEAFTADELSDNSL
+899 
-913 FNSIY
+913 
-918 SRYSEMKE
+918 
-926 SVEAY
+926 
-931 NSSIDNLNENLAQQ
+931 
-945 TMLTALQGNELPKT
+945 
-959 EEDFNKFKQEL
+959 
-970 IDTAVAS
+970 
-977 EQFIGNEKEITDA
+977 
-990 INNYLSTV
+990 
-998 PEFEGYY
+998 
-1005 SIPLENELDK
+1005 
-1015 VDELLN
+1015 
-1021 QEDFSK
+1021 
-1027 TFTDTLAQVQALSD
+1027 LAQVQALST

-1053 YDKEDFDWSSI
+1053 YNKEDFDWSSI
-1064 LNNDGFKEAFG
+1064 LNNKGFEEAFG
-1075 NMTNVTEEYKNAYDD
+1075 NMTNVTEEYENAYDD
-1090 FIETIS
+1090 FINTIS

-1281 GSATSKAMDDAAKS
+1281 GSATSKAVNDAAKS

-1346 YISQIESEIHDN
+1346 YISQIESEIQDN

-1457 VSLKEAFGLSASKS
+1457 VSLKETFGLSASKS

-1568 KVKSKII
+1568 KAKSKII

-1591 AAKTTQSNLNQ
+1591 AAKMTQSNLNQ

-1617 PVYNVDASG
+1617 SVYNVDASG

-1668 SKACANYNAALVA
+1668 SKACINYNAALVA

-1707 ASLAKTTADFKV
+1707 ASLAKTTADSKV

-1780 IKSTKKNK
+1780 IKSTKENK
-1788 KILASIKKAAKA
+1788 KILTSIKKAAKA

-1833 AKEADKVT
+1833 AKEADKAT

-1862 NIASKY
+1862 NIVSKY

-1884 RISLVEEFGG
+1884 RISLAEEFGG

-1907 ENGEYKKLIKEREE
+1907 ENGEYQKLIKKREE
-1921 LRRNLEESVVN
+1921 LRRNLEKSVVN

-1956 DESIRSIKQYQNALR
+1956 DESIQSIKQYQNALR

-1976 TFDKSLETVKRV
+1976 TFDKSMETVKRV

-1997 LLSHKDMT
+1997 LLSHKEMT
-2005 NKDTGNFTEYGIA
+2005 DKDTGNFTEYGIA
-2018 TIGLH
+2018 AIGLH
-2023 KTNYDNYIAQAEA
+2023 KTNYDSYIAQAEA

-2067 QDAHREAKKSA
+2067 QDAHRETKKSA

-2085 NDLVKQGYE
+2085 NDLVKHGYE

-2107 KKLKDSELDAY
+2107 KKLKDSE
-2118 KYQKEI
+2118 
-2124 AEKTKQIA
+2124 
-2132 SLQKQL
+2132 
-2138 IPYSNNDTEE
+2138 
-2148 SRAQIQKLKVELENA
+2148 
-2163 KSDLKD
+2163 KD
-2169 TQYEKFISD
+2169 
-2178 TEDML
+2178 
-2183 DDLMTDYQKFIDE
+2183 
-2196 KLNDTN
+2196 
-2202 TILDEIKTL
+2202 
-2211 LGSDIIET
+2211 
-2219 IKGLDSNLTNDTKD
+2219 
-2233 QIGSSTTNGGDGG
+2233 
-2246 QAAKDYVHNTVTN
+2246 
-2259 DQNKVNS
+2259 
-2266 KTDTSS
+2266 
-2272 YDPAKEADIAKK
+2272 
-2284 KNGIAQKKKA
+2284 
-2294 INGQRQSFQNQIK
+2294 
-2307 ELESQL
+2307 
-2313 KQLYGEL
+2313 
-2320 NSIENKYQFEKSSTK
+2320 
-2335 NKDKLQDLKNNYI
+2335 
-2348 EKKSG
+2348 
-2353 LNAMIQD
+2353 
-2360 VTHNKDMLQQF
+2360 
-2371 IADLDKQSAQLDK
+2371 
-2384 DLASINGYEKGSEH
+2384 
-2398 IDKRQLAWTQEN
+2398 
-2410 KRELIYRAADG
+2410 
-2421 ALLTELNPGDKVFTN
+2421 
-2436 EMTENLWELAKT
+2436 
-2448 NPSLLYSSTNFVPKL
+2448 
-2463 PDIAKSACTSTIVEV
+2463 
-2478 GDIVMNSV
+2478 
-2486 NDPETFGRQL
+2486 
-2496 REEILKNGKTTQCI
+2496 
-2510 TEAVSAKQLG
+2510 
-2520 KNGVGNARLY
+2520 
-2530 K
+2530 

>member
-1 MAVNDFIVNLVAG
+1 MIFKTMTNTSGKTGIQPNNFISG
-14 LSKTKSK
+14 LFNGDLFKK
-21 QQIKSDAKSLG
+21 QTFSLSEVLSTSDV
-32 DMKFVKLIGNLDMPK
+32 D
-47 TRKAIKA
+47 AIKA
-54 QLKGLNN
+54 YNKQIDNCV
-61 LTFNITPNVNTK
+61 TS
-73 GVQTATKQAINNAQ
+73 QTAFNRTMLNTSKEAQNVVAAANGNKVALDGLTKSSKAAELGMKALAMAGNMLLIYALTSAVDIIYKCATASDRLAESAAQMGSEFVSTKSDISDYKTKIKELYQTINDDTSSYEDTYNARQELLKIQDEMIDKFGDEADAVKLVTDAINGQTDSLDTLTQDKWQETVNAFNSDRGKGWTEKVADAFANIGHGNNFQ
-87 RVANNNKVHLNFDTS
+87 RMIDEMEDTEVTFHMIPMYGDDTYEEFS
-102 KQQLVN
+102 K
-108 QIKILGR
+108 
-115 NNNKLFN
+115 KLKEDFGADITRT
-122 NHEMTAKYN
+122 ERDDAITLSGDLDTIYK
-131 QLLNAA
+131 QLLNIQTLAKGMGIDDTFLNDLGNQA
-137 NVAKSTGELKTL
+137 DEAKSK
-149 RGELSAFK
+149 
-157 TELVATNNAGMT
+157 
-169 WGSKFKESVKSYTKF
+169 
-184 FSGASLVYAISNQV
+184 
-198 RNAATEAKTLDD
+198 LDEYQEMY
-210 SLVNLQKVTDEI
+210 SQHV
-222 SDRDALYKYFDK
+222 LYDK
-234 SLSKAQELNVKVGSL
+234 IFNSEDYEK
-249 IDAVTELKKLGWD
+249 
-262 LDDAELGAKWANI
+262 
-275 LSNVGDVDIDTA
+275 
-287 IGSIKTSIASF
+287 SF
-298 DEIGGYG
+298 DEI
-305 NDQMDKKLEAYTD
+305 NKAYE
-318 LINNMSNKY
+318 KY
-327 SIDAEG
+327 QDAFASGDE
-333 LAESIRLSAGT
+333 ESIEKAKQNYAEIVQSATKG
-344 LTEAHMSIEQAATM
+344 LDDQSVIDYFNSM
-358 FATANKY
+358 Y
-365 YNDPSYLGNTA
+365 PD
-376 KIGSLRMRASS
+376 
-387 GDTDAIEELQ
+387 LQ
-397 EMGEEVDDLAT
+397 EVVGGWEFEVKFKAAVDDD
-408 ATSNLREKLMAL
+408 S
-420 TGVDIMEDEHTF
+420 
-432 KSYYDQ
+432 
-438 LYEISQ
+438 
-444 VMDKLDDT
+444 DDF
-452 SRANVLET
+452 E
-460 MFGKSRSAA
+460 
-469 GAAILS
+469 
-475 GMKESASAYED
+475 
-486 AINSAGSATEEYQTW
+486 
-501 MTSADAACQRFS
+501 
-513 NTLTE
+513 
-518 TYQSIINGN
+518 
-527 TVRDLANLGSAV
+527 
-539 LEFAN
+539 
-544 NWGIVEGT
+544 
-552 LKGVIALNL
+552 KGV
-561 GKFIATGGMALITA
+561 
-575 TKQVE
+575 Q
-580 QYGKALQMASN
+580 
-591 VPNGNLS
+591 
-598 ARFQALKSIAQATS
+598 
-612 TLTTEQLRNVLATNT
+612 
-627 LTQADRVRILQMQ
+627 
-640 GMTKE
+640 
-645 MALQKLAEMNLTQA
+645 
-659 TNAQTAANTT
+659 
-669 STASTFSLKAA
+669 
-680 MTGLGATLKSVFL
+680 
-693 SNPVGI
+693 
-699 VLMGISLGVSAVTSA
+699 
-714 VSKHNQAVEEAR
+714 
-726 QKAKE
+726 
-731 AADAANTLGDEIA
+731 
-744 TLANKYIQLS
+744 
-754 DAVKTDASAKEDLM
+754 
-768 TTQTE
+768 
-773 LLKKLGLEGESID
+773 
-786 DLIAKYG
+786 
-793 SLSNAIKQASID
+793 
-805 SLKNQQTDLIAG
+805 
-817 VNAAKE
+817 
-823 ELMDVAKDNFWGT
+823 
-836 NNIISASG
+836 
-844 EEAVKAFKELEKA
+844 
-857 GVIDSGSYG
+857 
-866 TGGGQLVLIGDDT
+866 
-879 VEGALENYKKL
+879 
-890 EDAVNALRD
+890 DAVNKFDTIEDIKNYNPKVATDEQKDAYLQLKQY
-899 SEAFTADELSDNSL
+899 ADEYGLTLDQLIDKLVQLGLLQSQSKSDLLNKLIPSKSSPTAGVASVLTDTMDGVDADEATKWVESLTEEEAKLANSKDFENALEEQKKKLNGASLSADDYAAAL
-913 FNSIY
+913 QAV
-918 SRYSEMKE
+918 K
-926 SVEAY
+926 
-931 NSSIDNLNENLAQQ
+931 DKQNENS
-945 TMLTALQGNELPKT
+945 
-959 EEDFNKFKQEL
+959 EETP
-970 IDTAVAS
+970 IS
-977 EQFIGNEKEITDA
+977 
-990 INNYLSTV
+990 
-998 PEFEGYY
+998 
-1005 SIPLENELDK
+1005 
-1015 VDELLN
+1015 
-1021 QEDFSK
+1021 
-1027 TFTDTLAQVQALSD
+1027 FTDTLAQVQALSD

-1053 YDKEDFDWSSI
+1053 YNKEDFDWSSI

-1260 DQILQNAVNAAQTK
+1260 DQILQNAVNATQTK

-1457 VSLKEAFGLSASKS
+1457 VSLKETFGLSPSKS

-1568 KVKSKII
+1568 KAKSKII

-1602 SVKDLKTATKKDNNI
+1602 SVKDLRTATKKDNNI
-1617 PVYNVDASG
+1617 SVYNVDASG

-1637 YYKKVQ
+1637 YYKKVK

-1681 NDTAQATAALSRE
+1681 NDTAQETAALSRE

-1707 ASLAKTTADFKV
+1707 ASLAKTTADSKV
-1719 EKYDSKDEL
+1719 ERYDSKDEL

-1907 ENGEYKKLIKEREE
+1907 ENGEFKKLIKEREE

-2005 NKDTGNFTEYGIA
+2005 DKDTGNFTEYGIA

-2023 KTNYDNYIAQAEA
+2023 KTNYDSYIAQAEA

-2183 DDLMTDYQKFIDE
+2183 DDLMSDYQEFIDE
-2196 KLNDTN
+2196 KINDTN
-2202 TILDEIKTL
+2202 TILDSIKEL
-2211 LGSDIIET
+2211 LGGNDGIIAT
-2219 IKGLDSNLTNDTKD
+2219 LKSLDSSLTNTTKD
-2233 QIGSSTTNGGDGG
+2233 QIDSSTTNGGDGG
-2246 QAAKDYVHNTVTN
+2246 QGAKDYVNNTVTN
-2259 DQNKVNS
+2259 DRNTINS
-2266 KTDTSS
+2266 SHKTGLLRPTAVGTITLDNSLES
-2272 YDPAKEADIAKK
+2272 KK
-2284 KNGIAQKKKA
+2284 KNTTSIDDKLKTEKKA
-2294 INGQRQSFQNQIK
+2294 VKDAINSGKSRSK
-2307 ELESQL
+2307 KLTD
-2313 KQLYGEL
+2313 K
-2320 NSIENKYQFEKSSTK
+2320 ENKE
-2335 NKDKLQDLKNNYI
+2335 
-2348 EKKSG
+2348 
-2353 LNAMIQD
+2353 
-2360 VTHNKDMLQQF
+2360 H
-2371 IADLDKQSAQLDK
+2371 ADLWKYIVKNYGRTPTNKMYKKLGGILGVKTDDTVTSKQKTAILNRMK
-2384 DLASINGYEKGSEH
+2384 FNGYKKGSEH
-2398 IDKRQLAWTQEN
+2398 IDKSQLAWTQEN

-2436 EMTENLWELAKT
+2436 EMTENLWKIAQM
-2448 NPSLLYSSTNFVPKL
+2448 NPSLLTSGINYMPNL
-2463 PDIAKSACTSTIVEV
+2463 PEITKSAGTSTIVEV
-2478 GDIVMNSV
+2478 GDIVMNGV
-2486 NDPETFGRQL
+2486 NDVETFGRQL
-2496 REEILKNGKTTQCI
+2496 REEILRNGKTTQCI

>member
-1 MAVNDFIVNLVAG
+1 MVSSNNTFANNSMIFKTIDSSVDNTRKTLALFNKDWNTYKTNWQQGFSQNGVAGGIKSIFQSSNSNSVISKDQLQILRNWNNAVAHGCTNQETFNRIIKDADSNTKLYFSGLNKGKGSVEGLKNAQNVAKQSTIGLTLAQTALNAAISLGFTAALMLAVKGLDKLINSAKRASEAADEAFSDTTEKVQKNEEEAKSLDELISKYKELKESENLDVDGRKEIKEIQNDIADLVGVQASNLDLVNGKLDDEIAKLDEISAKEAKNAYETATANYNNSKKATDKAAGDDSFLFVDGYSYTGKREKEAEKVLKNAGFGGNVQSGGFFGNTLFVMDSFDNDMKELKGAQEKADYLQSMIDVLEQNGQRATDLYAGLISQRDKYLQYIDNQQDAANSLVNSWISYSQFSNDELSKINVDSLDSFEEYRQKMIEEAKNDESIGKMLADGTLSDEDLENAVNDF
-14 LSKTKSK
+14 
-21 QQIKSDAKSLG
+21 
-32 DMKFVKLIGNLDMPK
+32 M
-47 TRKAIKA
+47 
-54 QLKGLNN
+54 
-61 LTFNITPNVNTK
+61 
-73 GVQTATKQAINNAQ
+73 
-87 RVANNNKVHLNFDTS
+87 
-102 KQQLVN
+102 
-108 QIKILGR
+108 
-115 NNNKLFN
+115 
-122 NHEMTAKYN
+122 
-131 QLLNAA
+131 
-137 NVAKSTGELKTL
+137 
-149 RGELSAFK
+149 
-157 TELVATNNAGMT
+157 
-169 WGSKFKESVKSYTKF
+169 
-184 FSGASLVYAISNQV
+184 
-198 RNAATEAKTLDD
+198 
-210 SLVNLQKVTDEI
+210 
-222 SDRDALYKYFDK
+222 
-234 SLSKAQELNVKVGSL
+234 
-249 IDAVTELKKLGWD
+249 
-262 LDDAELGAKWANI
+262 
-275 LSNVGDVDIDTA
+275 
-287 IGSIKTSIASF
+287 
-298 DEIGGYG
+298 
-305 NDQMDKKLEAYTD
+305 
-318 LINNMSNKY
+318 
-327 SIDAEG
+327 
-333 LAESIRLSAGT
+333 
-344 LTEAHMSIEQAATM
+344 
-358 FATANKY
+358 
-365 YNDPSYLGNTA
+365 
-376 KIGSLRMRASS
+376 
-387 GDTDAIEELQ
+387 
-397 EMGEEVDDLAT
+397 
-408 ATSNLREKLMAL
+408 
-420 TGVDIMEDEHTF
+420 
-432 KSYYDQ
+432 
-438 LYEISQ
+438 
-444 VMDKLDDT
+444 
-452 SRANVLET
+452 
-460 MFGKSRSAA
+460 
-469 GAAILS
+469 
-475 GMKESASAYED
+475 
-486 AINSAGSATEEYQTW
+486 
-501 MTSADAACQRFS
+501 
-513 NTLTE
+513 
-518 TYQSIINGN
+518 
-527 TVRDLANLGSAV
+527 
-539 LEFAN
+539 
-544 NWGIVEGT
+544 
-552 LKGVIALNL
+552 
-561 GKFIATGGMALITA
+561 
-575 TKQVE
+575 
-580 QYGKALQMASN
+580 
-591 VPNGNLS
+591 
-598 ARFQALKSIAQATS
+598 ATS
-612 TLTTEQLRNVLATNT
+612 TKFSTWYEQ
-627 LTQADRVRILQMQ
+627 
-640 GMTKE
+640 
-645 MALQKLAEMNLTQA
+645 
-659 TNAQTAANTT
+659 
-669 STASTFSLKAA
+669 
-680 MTGLGATLKSVFL
+680 
-693 SNPVGI
+693 
-699 VLMGISLGVSAVTSA
+699 
-714 VSKHNQAVEEAR
+714 
-726 QKAKE
+726 
-731 AADAANTLGDEIA
+731 
-744 TLANKYIQLS
+744 
-754 DAVKTDASAKEDLM
+754 
-768 TTQTE
+768 
-773 LLKKLGLEGESID
+773 
-786 DLIAKYG
+786 
-793 SLSNAIKQASID
+793 
-805 SLKNQQTDLIAG
+805 
-817 VNAAKE
+817 
-823 ELMDVAKDNFWGT
+823 W
-836 NNIISASG
+836 
-844 EEAVKAFKELEKA
+844 
-857 GVIDSGSYG
+857 
-866 TGGGQLVLIGDDT
+866 
-879 VEGALENYKKL
+879 
-890 EDAVNALRD
+890 
-899 SEAFTADELSDNSL
+899 
-913 FNSIY
+913 
-918 SRYSEMKE
+918 
-926 SVEAY
+926 
-931 NSSIDNLNENLAQQ
+931 
-945 TMLTALQGNELPKT
+945 
-959 EEDFNKFKQEL
+959 
-970 IDTAVAS
+970 
-977 EQFIGNEKEITDA
+977 IGNIESDVQHETPIS
-990 INNYLSTV
+990 ST
-998 PEFEGYY
+998 G
-1005 SIPLENELDK
+1005 I
-1015 VDELLN
+1015 
-1021 QEDFSK
+1021 
-1027 TFTDTLAQVQALSD
+1027 LAQVQALST

-1053 YDKEDFDWSSI
+1053 YNKEDFDWSSI
-1064 LNNDGFKEAFG
+1064 LNNKGFEEAFG
-1075 NMTNVTEEYKNAYDD
+1075 NMTNVTEEYENAYDD
-1090 FIETIS
+1090 FINTIS

-1281 GSATSKAMDDAAKS
+1281 GSATSKAVNDAAKS

-1346 YISQIESEIHDN
+1346 YISQIESEIQDN

-1457 VSLKEAFGLSASKS
+1457 VSLKETFGLSASKS

-1568 KVKSKII
+1568 KAKSKII

-1591 AAKTTQSNLNQ
+1591 AAKMTQSNLNQ

-1617 PVYNVDASG
+1617 SVYNVDASG

-1668 SKACANYNAALVA
+1668 SKACINYNAALVA

-1707 ASLAKTTADFKV
+1707 ASLAKTTADSKV

-1780 IKSTKKNK
+1780 IKSTKENK
-1788 KILASIKKAAKA
+1788 KILTSIKKAAKA

-1833 AKEADKVT
+1833 AKEADKAT

-1862 NIASKY
+1862 NIVSKY

-1884 RISLVEEFGG
+1884 RISLAEEFGG

-1907 ENGEYKKLIKEREE
+1907 ENGEYQKLIKKREE
-1921 LRRNLEESVVN
+1921 LRRNLEKSVVN

-1956 DESIRSIKQYQNALR
+1956 DESIQSIKQYQNALR

-1976 TFDKSLETVKRV
+1976 TFDKSMETVKRV

-1997 LLSHKDMT
+1997 LLSHKEMT
-2005 NKDTGNFTEYGIA
+2005 DKDTGNFTEYGIA
-2018 TIGLH
+2018 AIGLH
-2023 KTNYDNYIAQAEA
+2023 KTNYDSYIAQAEA

-2067 QDAHREAKKSA
+2067 QDAHRETKKSA

-2085 NDLVKQGYE
+2085 NDLVKHGYE

-2138 IPYSNNDTEE
+2138 TAYTGNNSEE
-2148 SRAQIQKLKVELENA
+2148 SRATIQKLKVELENA

-2183 DDLMTDYQKFIDE
+2183 DDLMSDYQEFIDE
-2196 KLNDTN
+2196 KINDTN
-2202 TILDEIKTL
+2202 TILDSIKEL
-2211 LGSDIIET
+2211 LGGNDGIIAT
-2219 IKGLDSNLTNDTKD
+2219 LKSLDSSLTNTTKD
-2233 QIGSSTTNGGDGG
+2233 QIDSSTTNGGDGG
-2246 QAAKDYVHNTVTN
+2246 QGAKDYVNNTVTN
-2259 DQNKVNS
+2259 DRNTINS
-2266 KTDTSS
+2266 SHKTGLLRPTAVGTITLDNSLES
-2272 YDPAKEADIAKK
+2272 KK
-2284 KNGIAQKKKA
+2284 KNTTSIDDKLKNEKKA
-2294 INGQRQSFQNQIK
+2294 VKDAINSGKSRSKKLTDKENQ
-2307 ELESQL
+2307 E
-2313 KQLYGEL
+2313 
-2320 NSIENKYQFEKSSTK
+2320 
-2335 NKDKLQDLKNNYI
+2335 
-2348 EKKSG
+2348 
-2353 LNAMIQD
+2353 
-2360 VTHNKDMLQQF
+2360 H
-2371 IADLDKQSAQLDK
+2371 ADLWKYIVKNYGRTPTNKMYKKLGGILGVKTDDTVTSKQKTAILNRMK
-2384 DLASINGYEKGSEH
+2384 FNGYKKGSEH
-2398 IDKRQLAWTQEN
+2398 IDKSQLAWTQED
-2410 KRELIYRAADG
+2410 KREMIYRASDG
-2421 ALLTELNPGDKVFTN
+2421 AVLTKLNPGDKVFTN
-2436 EMTENLWELAKT
+2436 EMSENLWKLAKM
-2448 NPSLLYSSTNFVPKL
+2448 NPAQMYAGQFTPVTPDFSKSVNNSSNIEVTFGDLVL
-2463 PDIAKSACTSTIVEV
+2463 PDVTNSAEFADSVES
-2478 GDIVMNSV
+2478 VM
-2486 NDPETFGRQL
+2486 
-2496 REEILKNGKTTQCI
+2496 REAICKNGKTTQCI

-2520 KNGVGNARLY
+2520 KNGIGNARLY

>member
-1 MAVNDFIVNLVAG
+1 MIFKTMTNTSGKTGIQPNNFISGLFNGDLFKKQTFSLSEVLSTSDVDPIKAYNKQIDNCVTSQTAFNRTMLNTSKEAQNVVAAANGNKVALDGLTKSSKAAELGMKALAMAGNMLLIYALTSAVDIIYKCATASDRLAESAAQMGSEFVSTKSDI
-14 LSKTKSK
+14 SDYKTK
-21 QQIKSDAKSLG
+21 IKELYQTINDDTSSYEDTYNARQELLKIQDEMIDKFGDEADA
-32 DMKFVKLIGNLDMPK
+32 VKLVTD
-47 TRKAIKA
+47 
-54 QLKGLNN
+54 
-61 LTFNITPNVNTK
+61 
-73 GVQTATKQAINNAQ
+73 AINGQTDSLDTLTQDKWQETVNAFNSDRGKGWTEKVADAFANIGHGNNFQ
-87 RVANNNKVHLNFDTS
+87 RMIDEMEDTEVTFHMIPMYGDDTYEEFS
-102 KQQLVN
+102 K
-108 QIKILGR
+108 
-115 NNNKLFN
+115 KLKEDFGADITRT
-122 NHEMTAKYN
+122 ERDDAITLSGDLDTIYK
-131 QLLNAA
+131 QLLNIQTLAKGMGIDDTFLNDLGNQA
-137 NVAKSTGELKTL
+137 DEAKSK
-149 RGELSAFK
+149 
-157 TELVATNNAGMT
+157 
-169 WGSKFKESVKSYTKF
+169 
-184 FSGASLVYAISNQV
+184 
-198 RNAATEAKTLDD
+198 LDEYQEMY
-210 SLVNLQKVTDEI
+210 SQHV
-222 SDRDALYKYFDK
+222 LYDK
-234 SLSKAQELNVKVGSL
+234 IFNSEDYEK
-249 IDAVTELKKLGWD
+249 
-262 LDDAELGAKWANI
+262 
-275 LSNVGDVDIDTA
+275 
-287 IGSIKTSIASF
+287 SF
-298 DEIGGYG
+298 DEI
-305 NDQMDKKLEAYTD
+305 NKAYE
-318 LINNMSNKY
+318 KY
-327 SIDAEG
+327 QDAFASGDE
-333 LAESIRLSAGT
+333 ESIEKAKQNYAEIVQSATKG
-344 LTEAHMSIEQAATM
+344 LDDQSVIDYFNSM
-358 FATANKY
+358 Y
-365 YNDPSYLGNTA
+365 PD
-376 KIGSLRMRASS
+376 
-387 GDTDAIEELQ
+387 LQ
-397 EMGEEVDDLAT
+397 EVVGGWEFEVKFKAAVDDD
-408 ATSNLREKLMAL
+408 S
-420 TGVDIMEDEHTF
+420 
-432 KSYYDQ
+432 
-438 LYEISQ
+438 
-444 VMDKLDDT
+444 DDF
-452 SRANVLET
+452 E
-460 MFGKSRSAA
+460 
-469 GAAILS
+469 
-475 GMKESASAYED
+475 
-486 AINSAGSATEEYQTW
+486 
-501 MTSADAACQRFS
+501 
-513 NTLTE
+513 
-518 TYQSIINGN
+518 
-527 TVRDLANLGSAV
+527 
-539 LEFAN
+539 
-544 NWGIVEGT
+544 
-552 LKGVIALNL
+552 KGV
-561 GKFIATGGMALITA
+561 
-575 TKQVE
+575 Q
-580 QYGKALQMASN
+580 
-591 VPNGNLS
+591 
-598 ARFQALKSIAQATS
+598 
-612 TLTTEQLRNVLATNT
+612 
-627 LTQADRVRILQMQ
+627 
-640 GMTKE
+640 
-645 MALQKLAEMNLTQA
+645 
-659 TNAQTAANTT
+659 
-669 STASTFSLKAA
+669 
-680 MTGLGATLKSVFL
+680 
-693 SNPVGI
+693 
-699 VLMGISLGVSAVTSA
+699 
-714 VSKHNQAVEEAR
+714 
-726 QKAKE
+726 
-731 AADAANTLGDEIA
+731 
-744 TLANKYIQLS
+744 
-754 DAVKTDASAKEDLM
+754 
-768 TTQTE
+768 
-773 LLKKLGLEGESID
+773 
-786 DLIAKYG
+786 
-793 SLSNAIKQASID
+793 
-805 SLKNQQTDLIAG
+805 
-817 VNAAKE
+817 
-823 ELMDVAKDNFWGT
+823 
-836 NNIISASG
+836 
-844 EEAVKAFKELEKA
+844 
-857 GVIDSGSYG
+857 
-866 TGGGQLVLIGDDT
+866 
-879 VEGALENYKKL
+879 
-890 EDAVNALRD
+890 DAVNKFDTIEDIKNYNPKVATDEQKDAYLQLKQY
-899 SEAFTADELSDNSL
+899 ADEYGLTLDQLIDKLVQLGLLQSQSKSDLLNKLIPSKSSPTAGVASVLTDTMDGVDADEATKWVESLTEEEAKLANSKDFENALEEQKKKLNGASLSADDYAAAL
-913 FNSIY
+913 QAV
-918 SRYSEMKE
+918 K
-926 SVEAY
+926 
-931 NSSIDNLNENLAQQ
+931 DKQNENS
-945 TMLTALQGNELPKT
+945 
-959 EEDFNKFKQEL
+959 EETP
-970 IDTAVAS
+970 IS
-977 EQFIGNEKEITDA
+977 
-990 INNYLSTV
+990 
-998 PEFEGYY
+998 
-1005 SIPLENELDK
+1005 
-1015 VDELLN
+1015 
-1021 QEDFSK
+1021 
-1027 TFTDTLAQVQALSD
+1027 FTDTLAQVQALSD

-1053 YDKEDFDWSSI
+1053 YNKEDFDWSSI

-1260 DQILQNAVNAAQTK
+1260 DQILQNAVNATQTK

-1457 VSLKEAFGLSASKS
+1457 VSLKETFGLSPSKS

-1568 KVKSKII
+1568 KAKSKII

-1602 SVKDLKTATKKDNNI
+1602 SVKDLRTATKKDNNI
-1617 PVYNVDASG
+1617 SVYNVDASG

-1637 YYKKVQ
+1637 YYKKVK

-1681 NDTAQATAALSRE
+1681 NDTAQETAALSRE

-1707 ASLAKTTADFKV
+1707 ASLAKTTADSKV
-1719 EKYDSKDEL
+1719 ERYDSKDEL

-1907 ENGEYKKLIKEREE
+1907 ENGEFKKLIKEREE

-2005 NKDTGNFTEYGIA
+2005 DKDTGNFTEYGIA

-2107 KKLKDSELDAY
+2107 KKLKDSELEAY
-2118 KYQKEI
+2118 RYQKEI

-2138 IPYSNNDTEE
+2138 TAYTGNNSEE
-2148 SRAQIQKLKVELENA
+2148 SRATIQKLKVELENA

-2183 DDLMTDYQKFIDE
+2183 DDLMSDYQEFIDE
-2196 KLNDTN
+2196 KINDTN
-2202 TILDEIKTL
+2202 TILDSIKEL
-2211 LGSDIIET
+2211 LGGNDGIIAT
-2219 IKGLDSNLTNDTKD
+2219 LKSLDSSLTNTTKD
-2233 QIGSSTTNGGDGG
+2233 QIDSSTTNGGDGG
-2246 QAAKDYVHNTVTN
+2246 QGAKDYVNNTVTN
-2259 DQNKVNS
+2259 DRNTINS
-2266 KTDTSS
+2266 SHKTGLLRPTAVGTITLDNSLES
-2272 YDPAKEADIAKK
+2272 KK
-2284 KNGIAQKKKA
+2284 KNTTSIDDKLKNEKKA
-2294 INGQRQSFQNQIK
+2294 VKDAINSGKSRSKKLTDKENQ
-2307 ELESQL
+2307 E
-2313 KQLYGEL
+2313 
-2320 NSIENKYQFEKSSTK
+2320 
-2335 NKDKLQDLKNNYI
+2335 
-2348 EKKSG
+2348 
-2353 LNAMIQD
+2353 
-2360 VTHNKDMLQQF
+2360 H
-2371 IADLDKQSAQLDK
+2371 ADLWKYIVKNYGRTPTNKMYKKLGDILGVKTDDTVTSKQKTAILNRMK
-2384 DLASINGYEKGSEH
+2384 FNGYKKGSDH
-2398 IDKRQLAWTQEN
+2398 IDKSQLAWTQED
-2410 KRELIYRAADG
+2410 KREMIYRASDG
-2421 ALLTELNPGDKVFTN
+2421 AVLTKLNPGDKVFTN
-2436 EMTENLWELAKT
+2436 EMTENLWKMAQM
-2448 NPSLLYSSTNFVPKL
+2448 NPSLLTSGINYMPNL
-2463 PDIAKSACTSTIVEV
+2463 PEITKSAGTSTIVEV
-2478 GDIVMNSV
+2478 GDIVMNGV
-2486 NDPETFGRQL
+2486 NDVETFGRQL
-2496 REEILKNGKTTQCI
+2496 REEILRNGKTTQCI